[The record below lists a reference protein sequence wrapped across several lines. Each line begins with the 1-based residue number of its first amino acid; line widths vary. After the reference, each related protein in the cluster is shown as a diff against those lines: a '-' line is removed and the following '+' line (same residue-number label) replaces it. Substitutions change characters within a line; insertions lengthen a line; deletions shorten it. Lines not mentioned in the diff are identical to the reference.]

1 MKRTVLALLLAVF
14 MAATLMTVGAAAE
27 GNEAAIDGTEYATL
41 TEALSEAKS
50 GDTVRLLKNIDNS
63 IDADGYTSGI
73 NYSLKAGVTLD
84 GADHTIS
91 GHIGV
96 RINAAGGTVKN
107 VKFVNIHNNVV
118 VDADT
123 CEYYGWESKTGNQSA
138 IYASGLTGKAV
149 ITGCTF
155 DNIDWDAIQITP
167 KTTTAE
173 IVITGNVFTHTNT
186 TGTQLRY
193 VHIEHNTATSF
204 GSKIA
209 QLTVTDNQFY
219 NTQNTNDIINSIGI
233 WYVKD
238 TTTTLQLSGN
248 YVEDIAT
255 VAVGYGMKTIEL
267 YPMRS
272 KPNVDIDDIAPV
284 AYDEDENVYFELQ
297 NAIDQTEQYVYLMA
311 DAADQT
317 ATIPAGKTIKF
328 YPYGCD
334 IGTLTNNGELTVY
347 GSDLAGSSKIIN
359 NGALSLSGNS
369 ATVYEVENNGAL
381 YITSGVTY
389 DLSKITNNAGGTV
402 SITGG
407 TFSTK
412 PAADWIATWYKVTE
426 QSDRTFKVSK
436 MNLNEA
442 VEEGA
447 VAASGTSDSTLTYYY
462 HSITEGMNNTEKLN
476 TVLHAN
482 CAEDVVVSTLVDG
495 LSKIRVLNV
504 NGFTFIGSITVNDNC
519 GSVRLYGKGVDKE
532 FILTDVRGELLYV
545 GGKKTTAN
553 AVIQDAELDMLEVD
567 ARGVC
572 VIEGGNYGKLA
583 VQNYYPSSSAVEP
596 EYTAN
601 LLIEGGS
608 FGSNEVTLYNDG
620 HTPAIE
626 TLPIKDF
633 LAPGLVYELNNN
645 GVYSYYKSVEAAL
658 AEAEPGAVISY
669 IGDDAPTTYYKV
681 TIVYGNGM
689 SEEVKDIAKDSVLV
703 LPAAPS
709 KNGYIFMGWKCSDG
723 HTHEA
728 GETVVVNSNLTF
740 TAVWSVLP
748 DIEPG
753 EPSGPDEPVEP
764 SGLPF
769 VDVSANAWYY
779 ESVKAAYEAGL
790 MNGVTDTEF
799 APNAPLTR
807 AMIWTI
813 LARASGIETDGGAT
827 WYAKAQEWAVTNG
840 VSDGEDPMGNVTREQ
855 LVTMLWRLNGS
866 EVMTG
871 YIGNYIDT
879 GDISEWANN
888 AMLWAVQN
896 GIIEGDENMA
906 LAPKA
911 DTTRAQA
918 ATFFVRYLTVA

>member
-63 IDADGYTSGI
+63 IDAEGYKGGI
-73 NYSLKAGVTLD
+73 NYSLNEGVTLD
-84 GADHTIS
+84 GAGHTIS

-118 VDADT
+118 VDPDT

-138 IYASGLTGKAV
+138 IYASDLTGKVV
-149 ITGCTF
+149 IKDCTF

-167 KTTTAE
+167 TETAE
-173 IVITGNVFTHTNT
+173 IEITGNVFKHTNT
-186 TGTQLRY
+186 TDTQLRY
-193 VHIEHNTATSF
+193 VHIQYTAGYF
-204 GSKIA
+204 GVPISE
-209 QLTVTDNQFY
+209 LTITDNQFY
-219 NTQNTNDIINSIGI
+219 TTENTDDFFCSIGI
-233 WYVKD
+233 WKVNKN
-238 TTTTLQLSGN
+238 TPNLQLSGN
-248 YVEDIAT
+248 YVEDYSTTEVSVIGLGYLFPARSTPDAAT
-255 VAVGYGMKTIEL
+255 
-267 YPMRS
+267 
-272 KPNVDIDDIAPV
+272 DDYQPV
-284 AYDEDENVYFELQ
+284 AYNGSEIYMTLQ
-297 NAIDQTEQYVYLMA
+297 EAADKSNSYIKMMA
-311 DAADQT
+311 NAADQT
-317 ATIPAGKTIKF
+317 ATIPAGKTISF
-328 YPYGCD
+328 YPYGYE
-334 IGTLTNNGELTVY
+334 IGTLTNYGELTVY
-347 GSDLAGSSKIIN
+347 DDAIPATSKLINYGTLDLY
-359 NGALSLSGNS
+359 GNS
-369 ATVYEVENNGAL
+369 STAYEVENNGTL
-381 YITSGVTY
+381 LITGGVTY

-407 TFSTK
+407 TFETK
-412 PAADWIATWYKVTE
+412 PAADWIAPWYKVTE
-426 QSDRTFKVSK
+426 SGDPVVYKVSK
-436 MNLNEA
+436 MTIA
-442 VEEGA
+442 EG
-447 VAASGTSDSTLTYYY
+447 VAAGMVATSARSSGDYYTSVAEGLNSTTKAQTHLQVDSAEDAVIYTPYEGGRSLYSNKHSFTGSIVIEDNCDFLNLLGSDFNLKYVEGDRLRIGFYSTPADVAIQDADLDQLEISASGVCTVEGGYYD
-462 HSITEGMNNTEKLN
+462 
-476 TVLHAN
+476 
-482 CAEDVVVSTLVDG
+482 DVVVHE
-495 LSKIRVLNV
+495 
-504 NGFTFIGSITVNDNC
+504 
-519 GSVRLYGKGVDKE
+519 Y
-532 FILTDVRGELLYV
+532 Y
-545 GGKKTTAN
+545 AN
-553 AVIQDAELDMLEVD
+553 ASATAPKYRAKLVI
-567 ARGVC
+567 
-572 VIEGGNYGKLA
+572 N
-583 VQNYYPSSSAVEP
+583 
-596 EYTAN
+596 
-601 LLIEGGS
+601 GGS
-608 FGSNEVTLYNDG
+608 FGSNVVTLKNAN
-620 HTPAIE
+620 HTPATD

-633 LAPGLVYELNNN
+633 LAPGLVYELNNG
-645 GVYSYYKSVEAAL
+645 GVYSYYKTVDEAL

-669 IGDDAPTTYYKV
+669 IGDDAPTTYYEV

-689 SEEVKDIAKDSVLV
+689 SEEVKAIAKDSALV

-728 GETVVVNSNLTF
+728 GETVVVNSDLTF

-764 SGLPF
+764 SALPF
-769 VDVSANAWYY
+769 VDVSVNAWYY

-799 APNAPLTR
+799 APNATLTR

-813 LARASGIETDGGAT
+813 LARASGVETEGGAT
-827 WYAKAQEWAVTNG
+827 WYAKAQEWVVANG

>member
-27 GNEAAIDGTEYATL
+27 DYEAAIGSTKYAKL

-50 GDTVRLLKNIDNS
+50 GQTVTLLKDINNS
-63 IDADGYTSGI
+63 ITADGYKSGI
-73 NYSLKAGVTLD
+73 EYRLNEGVTLD
-84 GADHTIS
+84 GAGHTIS

-107 VKFVNIHNNVV
+107 VKFVNIHNNVE
-118 VDADT
+118 VDPDT
-123 CEYYGWESKTGNQSA
+123 CKYYGWESKTGNQSA
-138 IYASGLTGKAV
+138 IYASDLTGEVV
-149 ITGCTF
+149 IKNCTF

-167 KTTTAE
+167 KE
-173 IVITGNVFTHTNT
+173 GSSIKITDNVFKHTNT
-186 TGTQLRY
+186 SDTQLRY
-193 VHIEHNTATSF
+193 VHIQSAYSF
-204 GSKIA
+204 SGKAVDMVI
-209 QLTVTDNQFY
+209 TDNQFFASA
-219 NTQNTNDIINSIGI
+219 NKSDNVCSIGA
-233 WYVKD
+233 WYVND
-238 TTTTLQLSGN
+238 NAEVVNLSGN
-248 YVEDIAT
+248 YFDDVSSAEVSDIGNSRLFPARSTPDVDEDN
-255 VAVGYGMKTIEL
+255 YQ
-267 YPMRS
+267 
-272 KPNVDIDDIAPV
+272 PV
-284 AYDEDENVYFELQ
+284 AYDKAEGPNYYSTLQ
-297 NAIDQTEQYVYLMA
+297 EAIDKTEKYVRLMV
-311 DAADQT
+311 DAPDQT
-317 ATIPAGKTIKF
+317 ATIPAGKEINF
-328 YPYGCD
+328 YPYGHN
-334 IGTLTNNGELTVY
+334 IGTLTNYGELTVY
-347 GSDLAGSSKIIN
+347 DAEVPKTSTIIN
-359 NGALSLSGNS
+359 YGVLDLHRDS
-369 ATVYEVENNGAL
+369 ATAYEVENNGTL
-381 YITSGVTY
+381 LITGGATY
-389 DLSKITNNAGGTV
+389 DLNKITNNAGGTV

-412 PAADWIATWYKVTE
+412 PAADWLAPWYKVTE
-426 QSDRTFKVSK
+426 QSGRTFKVSK
-436 MNLNEA
+436 MNFSEA
-442 VEEGA
+442 VEAGA
-447 VAASGTSDSTLTYYY
+447 VATSSSSSGSYYASV
-462 HSITEGMNNTEKLN
+462 TEGLN
-476 TVLHAN
+476 STTKASTYLQVDS
-482 CAEDVVVSTLVDG
+482 AEDAVIYTPYDG
-495 LSKIRVLNV
+495 GRSLYSNEHS
-504 NGFTFIGSITVNDNC
+504 FTGSIVIEDNC
-519 GSVRLYGKGVDKE
+519 DFLNLLGSDFNLKYVEGDRLRIGFDNTP
-532 FILTDVRGELLYV
+532 TDV
-545 GGKKTTAN
+545 A
-553 AVIQDAELDMLEVD
+553 IQDAELDMLEVD

-608 FGSNEVTLYNDG
+608 FGSNIVTRTNIN
-620 HTPAIE
+620 HTHATE

-658 AEAEPGAVISY
+658 AVAEPGAVISY

-728 GETVVVNSNLTF
+728 GETVVVNSDLTF
-740 TAVWSVLP
+740 TAVWSALP

-764 SGLPF
+764 SALPF
-769 VDVSANAWYY
+769 VDVSVNAWYY
-779 ESVKAAYEAGL
+779 ETVKAAYEAGL

-799 APNAPLTR
+799 APNATLTR

-813 LARASGIETDGGAT
+813 LARASGVDTEGGAT

-879 GDISEWANN
+879 GDISEWANQ

>member
-27 GNEAAIDGTEYATL
+27 GNEAAIGDTEYDTL
-41 TEALSEAKS
+41 TEALSKAQS
-50 GDTVRLLKNIDNS
+50 GDTVRLLKDIDNS
-63 IDADGYTSGI
+63 ITAVGYKGGI
-73 NYSLKAGVTLD
+73 NYSLNEGVTLD

-96 RINAAGGTVKN
+96 WINADGGTVQN
-107 VKFVNIHNNVV
+107 VKFENIHNDVV

-167 KTTTAE
+167 KE
-173 IVITGNVFTHTNT
+173 GSSIKITDNVFKHTNT
-186 TGTQLRY
+186 SDTQLRY
-193 VHIEHNTATSF
+193 VHIQSAYSF
-204 GSKIA
+204 SGKAVDMVI
-209 QLTVTDNQFY
+209 TDNQFFASG
-219 NTQNTNDIINSIGI
+219 NKSDNVCSIGA
-233 WYVKD
+233 WYVNDNAKVVN
-238 TTTTLQLSGN
+238 LSGN
-248 YVEDIAT
+248 YFDDVTSAEVSDIGNSHLFPARST
-255 VAVGYGMKTIEL
+255 PDAVT
-267 YPMRS
+267 
-272 KPNVDIDDIAPV
+272 DDYQPV
-284 AYDEDENVYFELQ
+284 AYDKAEGPNYYSTLQ
-297 NAIDQTEQYVYLMA
+297 EAIDNTEKYVRLMI
-311 DAADQT
+311 DAPDQT
-317 ATIPAGKTIKF
+317 ATIPAEKEINF
-328 YPYGCD
+328 YPYGHN
-334 IGTLTNNGELTVY
+334 IGTLTNYGELTVY
-347 GSDLAGSSKIIN
+347 DAEVPKTSTIIN
-359 NGALSLSGNS
+359 YGILDLHKNS
-369 ATVYEVENNGAL
+369 STAYEVENNGTL
-381 YITSGVTY
+381 LITGGATY
-389 DLSKITNNAGGTV
+389 DLNKITNNAGGTV

-407 TFSTK
+407 TFSTN
-412 PAADWIATWYKVTE
+412 PAADWLAPWYKVTE
-426 QSDRTFKVSK
+426 QSDETFKVSK
-436 MNLNEA
+436 MSLKEA
-442 VEEGA
+442 VEAGA
-447 VAASGTSDSTLTYYY
+447 VATSSSSSGSYYASV
-462 HSITEGMNNTEKLN
+462 TEGLN
-476 TVLHAN
+476 STTKASTYLQVDS
-482 CAEDVVVSTLVDG
+482 AEDAVIYTPYDG
-495 LSKIRVLNV
+495 GRSLYSNKHS
-504 NGFTFIGSITVNDNC
+504 FTGSIVIEDNC
-519 GSVRLYGKGVDKE
+519 DFLNLLGSDFNLKYVEGDRLRIGFDSAPA
-532 FILTDVRGELLYV
+532 DV
-545 GGKKTTAN
+545 T
-553 AVIQDAELDMLEVD
+553 IQDAELDMLEVD

-620 HTPAIE
+620 HTPATK

-689 SEEVKDIAKDSVLV
+689 SEEVKDIAKDSALV

-728 GETVVVNSNLTF
+728 GETVVVNSDLTF
-740 TAVWSVLP
+740 TAVWSALP

-764 SGLPF
+764 SALPF
-769 VDVSANAWYY
+769 VDVSVNAWYY
-779 ESVKAAYEAGL
+779 ETVKAAYDAGL

-813 LARASGIETDGGAT
+813 LARASGVETEGGAT
-827 WYAKAQEWAVTNG
+827 WYAKAQEWAVTKG

-879 GDISEWANN
+879 GDISEWANQ

>member
-27 GNEAAIDGTEYATL
+27 DYEAAIGSTEYATL
-41 TEALSEAKS
+41 TEALSKAQS
-50 GDTVRLLKNIDNS
+50 GDTVRLLKDIDNS
-63 IDADGYTSGI
+63 IDAEGYTGGI

-84 GADHTIS
+84 GAGYTIS

-96 RINAAGGTVKN
+96 FINAAGGTVKN

-167 KTTTAE
+167 TKTAE
-173 IVITGNVFTHTNT
+173 IEITDNVFKHTNT
-186 TGTQLRY
+186 TDTQLRY
-193 VHIEHNTATSF
+193 VHIQYTAGSF
-204 GSKIA
+204 GVPISELII
-209 QLTVTDNQFY
+209 TDNQFY
-219 NTQNTNDIINSIGI
+219 TTENTDDFFCSIGI
-233 WYVKD
+233 WKVNKN
-238 TTTTLQLSGN
+238 TPNLQLSGN
-248 YVEDIAT
+248 YVEDYSTTEVSVIGLGYLFPARST
-255 VAVGYGMKTIEL
+255 PDAVT
-267 YPMRS
+267 
-272 KPNVDIDDIAPV
+272 DDYQPV
-284 AYDEDENVYFELQ
+284 AYNGTEIYMTLQ
-297 NAIDQTEQYVYLMA
+297 EAAEKSDSYIKMMA

-317 ATIPAGKTIKF
+317 ATIPAGKTISF
-328 YPYGCD
+328 YPYGYE
-334 IGTLTNNGELTVY
+334 IGTLTNYGELTVY
-347 GSDLAGSSKIIN
+347 DDAIPATSKLINYGTLDLY
-359 NGALSLSGNS
+359 GNS
-369 ATVYEVENNGAL
+369 STAYEVENNGTL
-381 YITSGVTY
+381 LITGGVTY

-402 SITGG
+402 SITSG

-412 PAADWIATWYKVTE
+412 PAADWLAPWYKAAESGDPVVY
-426 QSDRTFKVSK
+426 KVSK
-436 MNLNEA
+436 MTIA
-442 VEEGA
+442 EG
-447 VAASGTSDSTLTYYY
+447 VAAGMVATSARSSGDYYTSVAEGLNSTKNASTYLQVNSAENAVIYTPYDGGRSLYSNGYIFTGIIIIEDNCDFLNLLGSDFNLKYVEGDRLRIGFYSTPADVAIQDADLDQLEISASGVCTVEGGYY
-462 HSITEGMNNTEKLN
+462 D
-476 TVLHAN
+476 
-482 CAEDVVVSTLVDG
+482 DVVVHE
-495 LSKIRVLNV
+495 
-504 NGFTFIGSITVNDNC
+504 
-519 GSVRLYGKGVDKE
+519 Y
-532 FILTDVRGELLYV
+532 Y
-545 GGKKTTAN
+545 AN
-553 AVIQDAELDMLEVD
+553 ASATAPMYSAEL
-567 ARGVC
+567 
-572 VIEGGNYGKLA
+572 VIN
-583 VQNYYPSSSAVEP
+583 
-596 EYTAN
+596 
-601 LLIEGGS
+601 GGS
-608 FGSNEVTLYNDG
+608 FGSNVVTLKNAN
-620 HTPAIE
+620 HTPATE

-633 LAPGLVYELNNN
+633 LAPGLVYELNNG
-645 GVYSYYKSVEAAL
+645 GVYSYYKTVEAAL

-689 SEEVKDIAKDSVLV
+689 SEEVKAIAKDSALV

-728 GETVVVNSNLTF
+728 GETVVVNSDLTF

-764 SGLPF
+764 SALPF

-779 ESVKAAYEAGL
+779 ETVKAAYEAGL

-799 APNAPLTR
+799 APNATLTR

-813 LARASGIETDGGAT
+813 LARASGVDTEGGAT
-827 WYAKAQEWAVTNG
+827 WYAKAQEWAVTKG

-879 GDISEWANN
+879 GDISEWANQ

>member
-1 MKRTVLALLLAVF
+1 MKRTVLALLLAVL

-27 GNEAAIDGTEYATL
+27 DYVAAIGSTKYAKL

-50 GDTVRLLKNIDNS
+50 GQTVTLLKDIDNS
-63 IDADGYTSGI
+63 ITAVGYTGGI
-73 NYSLKAGVTLD
+73 NYSLNEGVTLD
-84 GADHTIS
+84 GDGHTIS

-96 RINAAGGTVKN
+96 RINAAGGTVQN
-107 VKFVNIHNNVV
+107 VKFENIHNKEV

-138 IYASGLTGKAV
+138 IYASDLTGEVV
-149 ITGCTF
+149 IKNCTF

-167 KTTTAE
+167 KE
-173 IVITGNVFTHTNT
+173 GSSIKITDNVFKHTNT
-186 TGTQLRY
+186 SDTQLRY
-193 VHIEHNTATSF
+193 VHIQSAYSF
-204 GSKIA
+204 SGKAVDMVI
-209 QLTVTDNQFY
+209 TDNQFFASA
-219 NTQNTNDIINSIGI
+219 NKSDNVCSIGA
-233 WYVKD
+233 WYVNDNAKVVN
-238 TTTTLQLSGN
+238 LSGN
-248 YVEDIAT
+248 YFDDVTSAEVSDIGNSHLFPARST
-255 VAVGYGMKTIEL
+255 PDAVT
-267 YPMRS
+267 
-272 KPNVDIDDIAPV
+272 DDYQPV
-284 AYDEDENVYFELQ
+284 AYDKAEGPNYYSTLQ
-297 NAIDQTEQYVYLMA
+297 EAIDNTEKYVRLMI
-311 DAADQT
+311 DAPDQT
-317 ATIPAGKTIKF
+317 ATIPAEKEINF
-328 YPYGCD
+328 YPYGHN
-334 IGTLTNNGELTVY
+334 IGTLTNYGELTVY
-347 GSDLAGSSKIIN
+347 DAEVPKTSTIIN
-359 NGALSLSGNS
+359 YGILDLHKNS
-369 ATVYEVENNGAL
+369 STAYEVENNGTL
-381 YITSGVTY
+381 LITGGATY
-389 DLSKITNNAGGTV
+389 DLNKITNNAGGTV

-407 TFSTK
+407 TFSTN
-412 PAADWIATWYKVTE
+412 PAADWLAPWYKVTE
-426 QSDRTFKVSK
+426 QSDETFKVSK
-436 MNLNEA
+436 MSLKEA
-442 VEEGA
+442 VEAGA
-447 VAASGTSDSTLTYYY
+447 VATSSSSSGSYYASV
-462 HSITEGMNNTEKLN
+462 TEGLN
-476 TVLHAN
+476 STTKASTYLQVDS
-482 CAEDVVVSTLVDG
+482 AEDAVIYTPYDG
-495 LSKIRVLNV
+495 GRSLYSNKHS
-504 NGFTFIGSITVNDNC
+504 FTGSIVIEDNC
-519 GSVRLYGKGVDKE
+519 DFLNLLGSDFNLKYVEGDRLRIGFDSAPA
-532 FILTDVRGELLYV
+532 DV
-545 GGKKTTAN
+545 T
-553 AVIQDAELDMLEVD
+553 IQDAELDMLEVD

-620 HTPAIE
+620 HTPATE

-669 IGDDAPTTYYKV
+669 IGDDAPTTYYNV

-689 SEEVKDIAKDSVLV
+689 SEEVKDIAKDSALV

-728 GETVVVNSNLTF
+728 GETVVVNSDLTF
-740 TAVWSVLP
+740 TAVWSALP

-764 SGLPF
+764 SALPF
-769 VDVSANAWYY
+769 VDVSVNAWYY
-779 ESVKAAYEAGL
+779 ETVKAAYEAGL

-799 APNAPLTR
+799 APNATLTR

-813 LARASGIETDGGAT
+813 LARASGVDTEGGAT
-827 WYAKAQEWAVTNG
+827 WYAKAQEWAVTKG

-879 GDISEWANN
+879 GDISEWANQ

>member
-27 GNEAAIDGTEYATL
+27 GNEAEIGGTKYATL
-41 TEALSEAKS
+41 TEALSEAQS
-50 GDTVRLLKNIDNS
+50 GQTVTLLKDIDNS
-63 IDADGYTSGI
+63 IDAKGYTGGI

-84 GADHTIS
+84 GAGYTIS

-96 RINAAGGTVKN
+96 FINAAGGTVKN

-167 KTTTAE
+167 TKTAE
-173 IVITGNVFTHTNT
+173 IEITDNVFKHTNT
-186 TGTQLRY
+186 TDTQLRY
-193 VHIEHNTATSF
+193 VHIQYTAGSF
-204 GSKIA
+204 GVPISELII
-209 QLTVTDNQFY
+209 TDNQFY
-219 NTQNTNDIINSIGI
+219 TTENTDDFFCSIGI
-233 WYVKD
+233 WKVNKN
-238 TTTTLQLSGN
+238 TPNLQLSGN
-248 YVEDIAT
+248 YVEDYSTTEVSVIGLGYLFPARST
-255 VAVGYGMKTIEL
+255 PDAVT
-267 YPMRS
+267 
-272 KPNVDIDDIAPV
+272 DDYQPV
-284 AYDEDENVYFELQ
+284 ACNDSEIYMTLQ
-297 NAIDQTEQYVYLMA
+297 EAAEKSDSYIKMMA

-328 YPYGCD
+328 YPYGYD
-334 IGTLTNNGELTVY
+334 IGALTNYGELTAY
-347 GSDLAGSSKIIN
+347 GSGLAESSKIIN

-381 YITSGVTY
+381 YVTSGETY
-389 DLSKITNNAGGTV
+389 DLGKISGSGSVT
-402 SITGG
+402 ITGG

-412 PAADWIATWYKVTE
+412 PAADWLAPWYKVTE
-426 QSDRTFKVSK
+426 QSDGTFKASK
-436 MNLNEA
+436 MNFSEA
-442 VEEGA
+442 VEAGM
-447 VAASGTSDSTLTYYY
+447 VAASGKSGSTADFYY
-462 HSITEGMNNTEKLN
+462 SITEGMNVTEKQN
-476 TVLHAN
+476 TVLFTDSS
-482 CAEDVVVSTLVDG
+482 EKVVISTPMEKYEG
-495 LSKIRVLNV
+495 MRVLNV
-504 NGFTFIGSITVNDNC
+504 NGHNFTGSIIVNEGC
-519 GSVRLYGKGVDKE
+519 GTIRIEGSTADLQYVSAP
-532 FILTDVRGELLYV
+532 LLDI
-545 GGKKTTAN
+545 GLKNSSAADATIQN
-553 AVIQDAELDMLEVD
+553 ADLEQLEVN

-572 VIEGGNYGKLA
+572 VIEGGNYGEVI
-583 VQNYYPSSSAVEP
+583 VQDYYVKSSDSAP
-596 EYTAN
+596 KYAAALTIN
-601 LLIEGGS
+601 GGY
-608 FGSNEVTLYNDG
+608 FGSNIVTRTNIN
-620 HTPAIE
+620 HTPATE

-633 LAPGLVYELNNN
+633 LAPGLVYELNNG
-645 GVYSYYKSVEAAL
+645 GVYSYYKSVDEAL

-669 IGDDAPTTYYKV
+669 IGDDAPTTCYKV

-689 SEEVKDIAKDSVLV
+689 SEEVKDIAKDSALV

-728 GETVVVNSNLTF
+728 GETVVVNSYLTF

-764 SGLPF
+764 SALPF
-769 VDVSANAWYY
+769 VDVSVNAWYY
-779 ESVKAAYEAGL
+779 ETVKAAYDAGL
-790 MNGVTDTEF
+790 VNGVTDTEF

-813 LARASGIETDGGAT
+813 IARASGVETEGGAT
-827 WYAKAQEWAVTNG
+827 WYAKAQEWVVANG

-879 GDISEWANN
+879 GDISEWANQ

>member
-1 MKRTVLALLLAVF
+1 MKRTVLALLLAVL

-27 GNEAAIDGTEYATL
+27 GNEAAIGSTQYATL
-41 TEALSEAKS
+41 TKALSEAQS
-50 GDTVRLLKNIDNS
+50 GDTVRLLKDIDNS
-63 IDADGYTSGI
+63 IGTKGYTGGI

-84 GADHTIS
+84 GDGHTIS

-96 RINAAGGTVKN
+96 WINADGGTVQN
-107 VKFVNIHNNVV
+107 VKFENIHNDVV

-167 KTTTAE
+167 KE
-173 IVITGNVFTHTNT
+173 GSSIKITDNVFKHTNT
-186 TGTQLRY
+186 SDTQLRY
-193 VHIEHNTATSF
+193 VHIQSAYSF
-204 GSKIA
+204 SGKAVDMVI
-209 QLTVTDNQFY
+209 TDNQFFASG
-219 NTQNTNDIINSIGI
+219 NKSDNVCSIGA
-233 WYVKD
+233 WYVNDNAKVVN
-238 TTTTLQLSGN
+238 LSGN
-248 YVEDIAT
+248 YFDDVTSAEVSDIGNSHLFPARST
-255 VAVGYGMKTIEL
+255 PDAVT
-267 YPMRS
+267 
-272 KPNVDIDDIAPV
+272 DDYQPV
-284 AYDEDENVYFELQ
+284 AYDKAEGPNYYSTLQ
-297 NAIDQTEQYVYLMA
+297 EAIDNTEKYVRLMI
-311 DAADQT
+311 DAPDQT
-317 ATIPAGKTIKF
+317 ATIPAEKEINF
-328 YPYGCD
+328 YPYGHN
-334 IGTLTNNGELTVY
+334 IGKLTNYGELTVY
-347 GSDLAGSSKIIN
+347 DAEVPKTSTIIN
-359 NGALSLSGNS
+359 YGVLDLYKDS
-369 ATVYEVENNGAL
+369 ATAYEVENNGTL
-381 YITSGVTY
+381 LITGGATY
-389 DLSKITNNAGGTV
+389 DLNKITNNAGGTV

-407 TFSTK
+407 TFSTN
-412 PAADWIATWYKVTE
+412 PAADWLAPWYKVTE
-426 QSDRTFKVSK
+426 QSDETFKVSK
-436 MNLNEA
+436 MSLKEA
-442 VEEGA
+442 VEAGA
-447 VAASGTSDSTLTYYY
+447 VATSSSSSGSYYASVTEGLNSTTKASTYLQVDSAEDAVIYTPYDGGRSLYSNKHSFTGSIVIEDNCDFLNLLGSDFNLKYVEGDRLRIGFYSTPADVAIQDADLDQLEISASGVCTVEGGYYD
-462 HSITEGMNNTEKLN
+462 
-476 TVLHAN
+476 
-482 CAEDVVVSTLVDG
+482 DVVVHE
-495 LSKIRVLNV
+495 
-504 NGFTFIGSITVNDNC
+504 
-519 GSVRLYGKGVDKE
+519 Y
-532 FILTDVRGELLYV
+532 Y
-545 GGKKTTAN
+545 AN
-553 AVIQDAELDMLEVD
+553 ASATAPEYSAEL
-567 ARGVC
+567 
-572 VIEGGNYGKLA
+572 VIN
-583 VQNYYPSSSAVEP
+583 
-596 EYTAN
+596 
-601 LLIEGGS
+601 GGS
-608 FGSNEVTLYNDG
+608 FGSNVVTLKNAN
-620 HTPAIE
+620 HTPATK

-633 LAPGLVYELNNN
+633 LAPGLVYELNNG
-645 GVYSYYKSVEAAL
+645 GVYSYYKTVDEAL

-728 GETVVVNSNLTF
+728 GETVVVNSDLTF
-740 TAVWSVLP
+740 TAVWSALP

-764 SGLPF
+764 SALPF
-769 VDVSANAWYY
+769 VDVSVNAWYY
-779 ESVKAAYEAGL
+779 ETVKAAYDAGL

-813 LARASGIETDGGAT
+813 IARASGVETEGGAT
-827 WYAKAQEWAVTNG
+827 WYAKAQEWVVANG
-840 VSDGEDPMGNVTREQ
+840 VSDGEDPMGDVTREQ

-879 GDISEWANN
+879 GDISEWANQ

>member
-1 MKRTVLALLLAVF
+1 MKRTVLALLLAVL

-27 GNEAAIDGTEYATL
+27 DYEAAIGSTEYTTL
-41 TEALSEAKS
+41 TEALSKAQRGE
-50 GDTVRLLKNIDNS
+50 TVTLLKDIDNS
-63 IDADGYTSGI
+63 IDEGYTGGI
-73 NYSLKAGVTLD
+73 NYRLKEGVTLD
-84 GADHTIS
+84 GDGHTIS

-96 RINAAGGTVKN
+96 WINAAGGTVKN

-118 VDADT
+118 VDPDT

-138 IYASGLTGKAV
+138 IYASDLTGKVV
-149 ITGCTF
+149 IKDCTF

-167 KTTTAE
+167 KE
-173 IVITGNVFTHTNT
+173 GSSIEITGNVFEHTNT
-186 TGTQLRY
+186 TDTQLRY
-193 VHIEHNTATSF
+193 VHIQSAYSIF
-204 GSKIA
+204 GKAVDMVI
-209 QLTVTDNQFY
+209 TDNQFFASA
-219 NTQNTNDIINSIGI
+219 NKSDNVCSIGA
-233 WYVKD
+233 WYVND
-238 TTTTLQLSGN
+238 SAEEVNLSGN
-248 YVEDIAT
+248 YFDDVSSAEVSDIGNSHLFPARST
-255 VAVGYGMKTIEL
+255 PDAVT
-267 YPMRS
+267 
-272 KPNVDIDDIAPV
+272 DDYQPV
-284 AYDEDENVYFELQ
+284 AYDKAEGPNYYSTLQ
-297 NAIDQTEQYVYLMA
+297 EAIDKTEKYVRLMV
-311 DAADQT
+311 DAPDQT
-317 ATIPAGKTIKF
+317 ATIPAGKEINF
-328 YPYGCD
+328 YPYGHNV
-334 IGTLTNNGELTVY
+334 GTLTNYGELTVY
-347 GSDLAGSSKIIN
+347 DAEVPKTSTIIN
-359 NGALSLSGNS
+359 YGILDLHKNS
-369 ATVYEVENNGAL
+369 STAYEVENNGTL
-381 YITSGVTY
+381 LITGGATY
-389 DLSKITNNAGGTV
+389 DLNKITNNAGGTV

-412 PAADWIATWYKVTE
+412 PAADWLAPWYKVTE

-436 MNLNEA
+436 MSLKEA
-442 VEEGA
+442 VEAGA
-447 VAASGTSDSTLTYYY
+447 VATSSSSSGSYYASV
-462 HSITEGMNNTEKLN
+462 TEGLN
-476 TVLHAN
+476 STTKASTYLQVDS
-482 CAEDVVVSTLVDG
+482 AEDAVIYTPYDG
-495 LSKIRVLNV
+495 GRSLYSNKHS
-504 NGFTFIGSITVNDNC
+504 FTGSIVIEDNC
-519 GSVRLYGKGVDKE
+519 DFLNLLGSDFNLKYVEGDRLHIGFYD
-532 FILTDVRGELLYV
+532 TPADV
-545 GGKKTTAN
+545 T
-553 AVIQDAELDMLEVD
+553 IQDANLDQLEVS
-567 ARGVC
+567 ASGACTV
-572 VIEGGNYGKLA
+572 EGGYFGDI
-583 VQNYYPSSSAVEP
+583 VVHNYYTAAALKYSAELVI
-596 EYTAN
+596 N
-601 LLIEGGS
+601 GGY

-620 HTPAIE
+620 HTSATE

-728 GETVVVNSNLTF
+728 GETVVVNSDLTF
-740 TAVWSVLP
+740 TAVWSALP

-764 SGLPF
+764 SALPF
-769 VDVSANAWYY
+769 VDVSVNAWYY
-779 ESVKAAYEAGL
+779 ESVKAAYDAGF

-813 LARASGIETDGGAT
+813 LARASGVDTEGGAT

-879 GDISEWANN
+879 GDISEWANQ

>member
-27 GNEAAIDGTEYATL
+27 GHEAEIGDTKYATL

-63 IDADGYTSGI
+63 IGAEGYKGGI
-73 NYSLKAGVTLD
+73 EYRLNEGVTLD
-84 GADHTIS
+84 GAGHTIS

-118 VDADT
+118 VDPDT

-138 IYASGLTGKAV
+138 IYASDLTGKAV

-167 KTTTAE
+167 TETAG
-173 IVITGNVFTHTNT
+173 IVITDNVFKHTNT
-186 TGTQLRY
+186 TDTQLRY
-193 VHIEHNTATSF
+193 VHIQYTASF
-204 GSKIA
+204 FGVPISE
-209 QLTVTDNQFY
+209 LTITDNQFY
-219 NTQNTNDIINSIGI
+219 TTENTDDFFCSIGI
-233 WYVKD
+233 WKVNKD
-238 TTTTLQLSGN
+238 TPNLKLNGN
-248 YVEDIAT
+248 YVEDYSTTEVSVIGLGYLFPARST
-255 VAVGYGMKTIEL
+255 PDAVK
-267 YPMRS
+267 
-272 KPNVDIDDIAPV
+272 DDYQPV
-284 AYDEDENVYFELQ
+284 AYNG
-297 NAIDQTEQYVYLMA
+297 TEIYMTLKEAAEKSDSYINMMA

-328 YPYGCD
+328 YSYGYD
-334 IGTLTNNGELTVY
+334 IGTLTNNGELYIY
-347 GSDLAGSSKIIN
+347 GSDLAKSSSKIIN

-381 YITSGVTY
+381 YVTRGATY
-389 DLSKITNNAGGTV
+389 DLGKISGSGSVT
-402 SITGG
+402 ITGG
-407 TFSTK
+407 TFSTN
-412 PAADWIATWYKVTE
+412 PAADWLAPWYKVKE
-426 QSDRTFKVSK
+426 QSDGTFKASK
-436 MNLNEA
+436 MNFSEA
-442 VEEGA
+442 VEAGM
-447 VAASGTSDSTLTYYY
+447 VAASGKSGSTADLYY
-462 HSITEGMNNTEKLN
+462 SITEGMNVTEKQN
-476 TVLHAN
+476 TVLFTDSS
-482 CAEDVVVSTLVDG
+482 EKVVISTPMEKYEG
-495 LSKIRVLNV
+495 MRVLNV
-504 NGFTFIGSITVNDNC
+504 NGHNFTGSIIVNEGC
-519 GSVRLYGKGVDKE
+519 GTIRIEGSTADLQYVSAPLLDIGLKNSSAA
-532 FILTDVRGELLYV
+532 DV
-545 GGKKTTAN
+545 T
-553 AVIQDAELDMLEVD
+553 IQSADLEQLEVN

-572 VIEGGNYGKLA
+572 VIEGGNYGEVI
-583 VQNYYPSSSAVEP
+583 VQDYYAKSSDSAP
-596 EYTAN
+596 KYAAALTIN
-601 LLIEGGS
+601 GGY
-608 FGSNEVTLYNDG
+608 FGSNIVTRTNIN
-620 HTPAIE
+620 HTTATE

-633 LAPGLVYELNNN
+633 LAPGLVYELNNG
-645 GVYSYYKSVEAAL
+645 GVYSYYKTVDEAL

-669 IGDDAPTTYYKV
+669 IGDDAPTTDYNV

-689 SEEVKDIAKDSVLV
+689 SEEVKDIAKDSALV

-728 GETVVVNSNLTF
+728 GETVVVNSDLTF
-740 TAVWSVLP
+740 TAVWSALP

-764 SGLPF
+764 SALPF
-769 VDVSANAWYY
+769 VDVSVNAWYY
-779 ESVKAAYEAGL
+779 ETVKAAYDAGL

-813 LARASGIETDGGAT
+813 LARASGVDTEGGAT
-827 WYAKAQEWAVTNG
+827 WYAKAQEWVVANG

-879 GDISEWANN
+879 GDISVWANQ

>member
-27 GNEAAIDGTEYATL
+27 GNEAAIGDTKYATL
-41 TEALSEAKS
+41 TEALSKAQS
-50 GDTVRLLKNIDNS
+50 GDTVRLLKDIDNS
-63 IDADGYTSGI
+63 ITAVGYKGGI
-73 NYSLKAGVTLD
+73 NYSLNEGVTLD

-96 RINAAGGTVKN
+96 RINAAGGTVQN
-107 VKFVNIHNNVV
+107 VKFENIHNKEV

-138 IYASGLTGKAV
+138 IYASDLTGEVV
-149 ITGCTF
+149 IKNCTF

-167 KTTTAE
+167 KE
-173 IVITGNVFTHTNT
+173 GSSIKITDNVFKHTNT
-186 TGTQLRY
+186 SDTQLRY
-193 VHIEHNTATSF
+193 VHIQSAYSF
-204 GSKIA
+204 SGKAVDMVI
-209 QLTVTDNQFY
+209 TDNQFFASA
-219 NTQNTNDIINSIGI
+219 NKSDNVCSIGA
-233 WYVKD
+233 WYVNDNAKVVN
-238 TTTTLQLSGN
+238 LSGN
-248 YVEDIAT
+248 YFDDVTSAEVSDIGNSHLFPARSTPDVDEDN
-255 VAVGYGMKTIEL
+255 YQ
-267 YPMRS
+267 
-272 KPNVDIDDIAPV
+272 PV
-284 AYDEDENVYFELQ
+284 AYDKAEGPNYYSTLQ
-297 NAIDQTEQYVYLMA
+297 EAIDKTEKYVRLMV
-311 DAADQT
+311 DAPDQT
-317 ATIPAGKTIKF
+317 ATIPAGKEINF
-328 YPYGCD
+328 YPYD
-334 IGTLTNNGELTVY
+334 HNIGTLTNYGELTVY
-347 GSDLAGSSKIIN
+347 GSDLAKSSSKIIN
-359 NGALSLSGNS
+359 NGALSLNGNS

-381 YITSGVTY
+381 YVTSGATYELGKISGSGSVT
-389 DLSKITNNAGGTV
+389 
-402 SITGG
+402 ITGG
-407 TFSTK
+407 TFYTK
-412 PAADWIATWYKVTE
+412 PAADWLAPWYKVTK
-426 QSDRTFKVSK
+426 QSDGTFKVSK
-436 MNLNEA
+436 MNLSEA
-442 VEEGA
+442 VEAGM
-447 VAASGTSDSTLTYYY
+447 VAASGTNDSSLTYYY
-462 HSITEGMNNTEKLN
+462 HSITEGMNNTEKQN
-476 TVLHAN
+476 TVLFTDSS
-482 CAEDVVVSTLVDG
+482 EKVVISTPMEKYEG
-495 LSKIRVLNV
+495 MRVLNV
-504 NGFTFIGSITVNDNC
+504 NGHNFTGSIIVNEGC
-519 GSVRLYGKGVDKE
+519 GTIRIEGSTADLQYVSAPLLDIGLKNSSAA
-532 FILTDVRGELLYV
+532 DV
-545 GGKKTTAN
+545 TIQN
-553 AVIQDAELDMLEVD
+553 ADLEQLEVN

-572 VIEGGNYGKLA
+572 VIEGGNYGEVI
-583 VQNYYPSSSAVEP
+583 VQDYYAKSSDSAP
-596 EYTAN
+596 KYAAALTIN
-601 LLIEGGS
+601 GGY
-608 FGSNEVTLYNDG
+608 FGSNIVTRTNIN
-620 HTPAIE
+620 HTTATE

-633 LAPGLVYELNNN
+633 LAPGLVYELNNG
-645 GVYSYYKSVEAAL
+645 GVYSYYKTVEAAL

-669 IGDDAPTTYYKV
+669 IGDDAPTTYYEV

-689 SEEVKDIAKDSVLV
+689 SEEVKDIAKDSALV

-728 GETVVVNSNLTF
+728 GETVVVNSYLTF

-764 SGLPF
+764 SALPF
-769 VDVSANAWYY
+769 VDVSVNAWYY

-813 LARASGIETDGGAT
+813 IARASGVETEGGAT
-827 WYAKAQEWAVTNG
+827 WYAKAQEWVVANG

-879 GDISEWANN
+879 GDISEWANQ

>member
-1 MKRTVLALLLAVF
+1 MKRTVLALLLAVL

-27 GNEAAIDGTEYATL
+27 GNEAAIGDTEYATL
-41 TEALSEAKS
+41 TEALSKAHS
-50 GDTVRLLKNIDNS
+50 GQTVRLLKDIDNS
-63 IDADGYTSGI
+63 ITAVGYKGGI
-73 NYSLKAGVTLD
+73 EYRLNEGVTLD
-84 GADHTIS
+84 GAGHTIS

-107 VKFVNIHNNVV
+107 VKFEDIHNNVV
-118 VDADT
+118 VDPDT
-123 CEYYGWESKTGNQSA
+123 CKYYGWESKTGNQSA
-138 IYASGLTGKAV
+138 IYASDLTGKAV

-167 KTTTAE
+167 TETAG
-173 IVITGNVFTHTNT
+173 IVITDNVFKHTNT
-186 TGTQLRY
+186 TDTQLRY
-193 VHIEHNTATSF
+193 VHIQYTASF
-204 GSKIA
+204 FGVPISE
-209 QLTVTDNQFY
+209 LTITDNQFY
-219 NTQNTNDIINSIGI
+219 TTENTDDFFCSIGI
-233 WYVKD
+233 WKVNKD
-238 TTTTLQLSGN
+238 TPNLKLNGN
-248 YVEDIAT
+248 YVEDYSTTEVSVIGLGYLFPARST
-255 VAVGYGMKTIEL
+255 PDAVK
-267 YPMRS
+267 
-272 KPNVDIDDIAPV
+272 DDYQPV
-284 AYDEDENVYFELQ
+284 AYNG
-297 NAIDQTEQYVYLMA
+297 TEIYMTLKEAAEKSDSYINMMA

-328 YPYGCD
+328 YSYGYD
-334 IGTLTNNGELTVY
+334 IGTLTNNGELYIY
-347 GSDLAGSSKIIN
+347 GSDLAKSSSKIIN

-381 YITSGVTY
+381 YVTRGATY
-389 DLSKITNNAGGTV
+389 DLGKISGSGSVT
-402 SITGG
+402 ITGG
-407 TFSTK
+407 TFYTK
-412 PAADWIATWYKVTE
+412 PAADWLAPWYKVTK
-426 QSDRTFKVSK
+426 QSDGTFKVSK
-436 MNLNEA
+436 MNLSEA
-442 VEEGA
+442 VEAGA
-447 VAASGTSDSTLTYYY
+447 VAASGTSGSLLTYY

-476 TVLHAN
+476 TFLHAN

-495 LSKIRVLNV
+495 LSEIRVLNV

-545 GGKKTTAN
+545 GGKQTTAN

-608 FGSNEVTLYNDG
+608 FGSNIVTRTNIN
-620 HTPAIE
+620 HTTATE

-689 SEEVKDIAKDSVLV
+689 SEEVKDIAKDSALV

-728 GETVVVNSNLTF
+728 GETVVVNSDLTF

-764 SGLPF
+764 SALPF

-779 ESVKAAYEAGL
+779 ETVKAAYEAGL

-799 APNAPLTR
+799 APNATLTR

-813 LARASGIETDGGAT
+813 IARASGVETEGGAT
-827 WYAKAQEWAVTNG
+827 WYAKAQEWAVTKG

>member
-138 IYASGLTGKAV
+138 IYASGLTGKAI
-149 ITGCTF
+149 ITDCTF

-167 KTTTAE
+167 TETAE
-173 IVITGNVFTHTNT
+173 IEITGNVFKHTNT
-186 TGTQLRY
+186 TDTQLRY
-193 VHIEHNTATSF
+193 VHIQYTAGYF
-204 GSKIA
+204 GVPISE
-209 QLTVTDNQFY
+209 LTITDNQFY
-219 NTQNTNDIINSIGI
+219 TTENTDDFFCSIGI
-233 WYVKD
+233 WKVNKN
-238 TTTTLQLSGN
+238 TPNLQLSGN
-248 YVEDIAT
+248 YVEDYSTTEVSVIGLGYLFPARSTPDAAT
-255 VAVGYGMKTIEL
+255 
-267 YPMRS
+267 
-272 KPNVDIDDIAPV
+272 DDYQPV
-284 AYDEDENVYFELQ
+284 AYNGSEIYMTLQ
-297 NAIDQTEQYVYLMA
+297 EAADKSNSYIKMMA
-311 DAADQT
+311 NAADQT
-317 ATIPAGKTIKF
+317 ATIPAGKTISF
-328 YPYGCD
+328 YPYGYE
-334 IGTLTNNGELTVY
+334 IGTLTNYGELTVY
-347 GSDLAGSSKIIN
+347 DDAIPATSKLINYGTLDLY
-359 NGALSLSGNS
+359 GNS
-369 ATVYEVENNGAL
+369 STAYEVENNGTL
-381 YITSGVTY
+381 LITGGVTY

-407 TFSTK
+407 TFETK
-412 PAADWIATWYKVTE
+412 PAADWIAPWYKAAESGDPVVY
-426 QSDRTFKVSK
+426 KVSK
-436 MNLNEA
+436 MTIA
-442 VEEGA
+442 EG
-447 VAASGTSDSTLTYYY
+447 VAAGMVATSARSSGDYYTSVAEGLNSTTRASTYLQVDSAEDAVIYTPYEGGRSLYSNKHSFTGSIVIEDNCDFLNLLGSDFNLKYVEGDRLRIGFYSTPADVAIQDADLDQLEISASGVCTVEGGYYD
-462 HSITEGMNNTEKLN
+462 
-476 TVLHAN
+476 
-482 CAEDVVVSTLVDG
+482 DVVVHE
-495 LSKIRVLNV
+495 
-504 NGFTFIGSITVNDNC
+504 
-519 GSVRLYGKGVDKE
+519 Y
-532 FILTDVRGELLYV
+532 Y
-545 GGKKTTAN
+545 AN
-553 AVIQDAELDMLEVD
+553 ASATAPKYRAEL
-567 ARGVC
+567 
-572 VIEGGNYGKLA
+572 VIN
-583 VQNYYPSSSAVEP
+583 
-596 EYTAN
+596 
-601 LLIEGGS
+601 GGS
-608 FGSNEVTLYNDG
+608 FGSNVVTLKNAN
-620 HTPAIE
+620 HTPATE

-633 LAPGLVYELNNN
+633 LAPGLVYELNNG
-645 GVYSYYKSVEAAL
+645 GVYSYYKTVDEAL

-669 IGDDAPTTYYKV
+669 IGDDAPTTYYEV

-689 SEEVKDIAKDSVLV
+689 SEEVKDIAKDSALV

-728 GETVVVNSNLTF
+728 GETVVVNSDLTF
-740 TAVWSVLP
+740 TAVWSALP

-764 SGLPF
+764 SALPF
-769 VDVSANAWYY
+769 VDVSVNAWYY
-779 ESVKAAYEAGL
+779 ETVKAAYEAGL

-799 APNAPLTR
+799 APNATLTR

-813 LARASGIETDGGAT
+813 IARASGVDTEGGAT
-827 WYAKAQEWAVTNG
+827 WYAKAQEWVVANG

-879 GDISEWANN
+879 GDISEWANQ

>member
-27 GNEAAIDGTEYATL
+27 DNEAEIGGTKYATL
-41 TEALSEAKS
+41 TEALNATTY
-50 GDTVRLLKNIDNS
+50 GQTVTLLKDIDNS
-63 IDADGYTSGI
+63 ITAEGYKGGI

-84 GADHTIS
+84 GAGHTIS

-118 VDADT
+118 VDPDT

-138 IYASGLTGKAV
+138 IYASDLTGKVV
-149 ITGCTF
+149 IKDCTF

-167 KTTTAE
+167 KEGSSIE
-173 IVITGNVFTHTNT
+173 IIDNVFEHTNT
-186 TGTQLRY
+186 TDTQLRY
-193 VHIEHNTATSF
+193 VHIQSAYSVFGNTVNMV
-204 GSKIA
+204 I
-209 QLTVTDNQFY
+209 TDNKFFASG
-219 NTQNTNDIINSIGI
+219 NKSDNVCSIGA
-233 WYVKD
+233 WYVND
-238 TTTTLQLSGN
+238 NAEVVNLRGN
-248 YVEDIAT
+248 YFDDVTSAEVSDIGNSHLFPA
-255 VAVGYGMKTIEL
+255 
-267 YPMRS
+267 RS
-272 KPNVDIDDIAPV
+272 QPNVDEDNYQPV
-284 AYDEDENVYFELQ
+284 AYDKAEGPNYYSTLQ
-297 NAIDQTEQYVYLMA
+297 EAIDNTEKYVRLMI
-311 DAADQT
+311 DAPDQT
-317 ATIPAGKTIKF
+317 ATIPAGKTISF
-328 YPYGCD
+328 YSYGHD

-369 ATVYEVENNGAL
+369 ATVYEVENNGTL
-381 YITSGVTY
+381 YVTRGATY
-389 DLSKITNNAGGTV
+389 DLGKITGSGSVT
-402 SITGG
+402 ITGG
-407 TFSTK
+407 TFYTN
-412 PAADWIATWYKVTE
+412 PAADWLAPWYKVTE
-426 QSDRTFKVSK
+426 QSDGTFRVSK
-436 MNLNEA
+436 MNLSEA
-442 VEEGA
+442 VEAGA
-447 VAASGTSDSTLTYYY
+447 VAASGTSDSSLTYYY
-462 HSITEGMNNTEKLN
+462 HSITEGMNNTEKQN
-476 TVLHAN
+476 TVLFTDSSEN
-482 CAEDVVVSTLVDG
+482 VVISTPMEKYEG
-495 LSKIRVLNV
+495 MRVLNV
-504 NGFTFIGSITVNDNC
+504 NGHNFTGSIIVNEGC
-519 GSVRLYGKGVDKE
+519 GNIR
-532 FILTDVRGELLYV
+532 IV
-545 GGKKTTAN
+545 GGTADLQYVSAPLLDIGLKN
-553 AVIQDAELDMLEVD
+553 SSAADVTIQSADLEQLEVN

-572 VIEGGNYGKLA
+572 VIEGGNYGEVI
-583 VQNYYPSSSAVEP
+583 VQDYYEKSSDSAP
-596 EYTAN
+596 KYAAALTIN
-601 LLIEGGS
+601 GGY
-608 FGSNEVTLYNDG
+608 FGSNIVTRTNIN
-620 HTPAIE
+620 HTLATE

-633 LAPGLVYELNNN
+633 LAPGLVYELNNG
-645 GVYSYYKSVEAAL
+645 GVYSYYKTVDEAL

-669 IGDDAPTTYYKV
+669 IGDDAPTTYYEV

-689 SEEVKDIAKDSVLV
+689 SEEVKDIAKDSALV

-728 GETVVVNSNLTF
+728 GETVVVNSVLTF

-764 SGLPF
+764 SALPF
-769 VDVSANAWYY
+769 VDVSVNAWYY

-813 LARASGIETDGGAT
+813 LARASGVDTEGGAT
-827 WYAKAQEWAVTNG
+827 WYAKAQEWAVTKG

-879 GDISEWANN
+879 GDISEWANQ

>member
-27 GNEAAIDGTEYATL
+27 GNEAAIGDTEYDTL
-41 TEALSEAKS
+41 TEALSKAQS
-50 GDTVRLLKNIDNS
+50 GDTVRLLKDIDNS
-63 IDADGYTSGI
+63 ITAVGYKGGI
-73 NYSLKAGVTLD
+73 NYSLNEGVTLD

-107 VKFVNIHNNVV
+107 VKFKNIHNDVE

-123 CEYYGWESKTGNQSA
+123 CEHYGWESKTGNQSA

-167 KTTTAE
+167 TKTAE
-173 IVITGNVFTHTNT
+173 IEITDNVFKHTNT
-186 TGTQLRY
+186 TDTQLRY
-193 VHIEHNTATSF
+193 VHIQYTAGSF
-204 GSKIA
+204 GVPISELII
-209 QLTVTDNQFY
+209 TDNQFY
-219 NTQNTNDIINSIGI
+219 TTENTDDFFCSIGI
-233 WYVKD
+233 WNVNKN
-238 TTTTLQLSGN
+238 TPILQLNGN
-248 YVEDIAT
+248 YVEDYSTTEVSVIGL
-255 VAVGYGMKTIEL
+255 GYL
-267 YPMRS
+267 FPARS
-272 KPNVDIDDIAPV
+272 TPDAMTDDYQPV
-284 AYDEDENVYFELQ
+284 AYNG
-297 NAIDQTEQYVYLMA
+297 TEIYMTLKEAAEKSDSYIKMMA

-317 ATIPAGKTIKF
+317 ATIPAGKTISF
-328 YPYGCD
+328 YSYGHD

-347 GSDLAGSSKIIN
+347 GSDLAKSSSKIIN

-381 YITSGVTY
+381 YVTSGATY
-389 DLSKITNNAGGTV
+389 DLGKITGSGSVT
-402 SITGG
+402 ITGG

-412 PAADWIATWYKVTE
+412 PTADWLAPWYKAAESGDPVVY
-426 QSDRTFKVSK
+426 KVSK
-436 MNLNEA
+436 MTIA
-442 VEEGA
+442 EG
-447 VAASGTSDSTLTYYY
+447 VAAGMVATSARSSGDYYTSVAEGLNSTTKAQTHLQVDSAEDAVIYTPYDGGRSLYSNKHSFTGSIVIEDNCDFLNLLGSDFNLKYVEGDRLRIGFYSTPADVAIQDADLDQLEISASGVCTVEGGYYD
-462 HSITEGMNNTEKLN
+462 
-476 TVLHAN
+476 
-482 CAEDVVVSTLVDG
+482 DVVVHE
-495 LSKIRVLNV
+495 
-504 NGFTFIGSITVNDNC
+504 
-519 GSVRLYGKGVDKE
+519 Y
-532 FILTDVRGELLYV
+532 Y
-545 GGKKTTAN
+545 AN
-553 AVIQDAELDMLEVD
+553 ASATAPEYSAEL
-567 ARGVC
+567 
-572 VIEGGNYGKLA
+572 VIN
-583 VQNYYPSSSAVEP
+583 
-596 EYTAN
+596 
-601 LLIEGGS
+601 GGS
-608 FGSNEVTLYNDG
+608 FGSNVVTLKNAN
-620 HTPAIE
+620 HTPATK

-633 LAPGLVYELNNN
+633 LAPGLVYELNNG
-645 GVYSYYKSVEAAL
+645 GVYSYYKTVDEAL

-728 GETVVVNSNLTF
+728 GETVVVNSDLTF
-740 TAVWSVLP
+740 TAVWSALP

-764 SGLPF
+764 SALPF
-769 VDVSANAWYY
+769 VDVSVNAWYY

-799 APNAPLTR
+799 APNATLTR

-813 LARASGIETDGGAT
+813 IARASGVETEGGAT
-827 WYAKAQEWAVTNG
+827 WYAKAQEWVVANG

>member
-27 GNEAAIDGTEYATL
+27 GNEAAIGDTKYATL
-41 TEALSEAKS
+41 TEALSKAQS
-50 GDTVRLLKNIDNS
+50 GDTVRLLKDIDNS
-63 IDADGYTSGI
+63 ITAVGYKGGI
-73 NYSLKAGVTLD
+73 NYSLNEGVTLD

-96 RINAAGGTVKN
+96 RINAAGGTVQN
-107 VKFVNIHNNVV
+107 VKFENIHNKEV

-138 IYASGLTGKAV
+138 IYASDLTGEVV
-149 ITGCTF
+149 IKNCTF

-167 KTTTAE
+167 KE
-173 IVITGNVFTHTNT
+173 GSSIKITDNVFKHTNT
-186 TGTQLRY
+186 SDTQLRY
-193 VHIEHNTATSF
+193 VHIQSAYSF
-204 GSKIA
+204 SGKAVDMVI
-209 QLTVTDNQFY
+209 TDNQFFASA
-219 NTQNTNDIINSIGI
+219 NKSDNVCSIGA
-233 WYVKD
+233 WYVNDNAKVVN
-238 TTTTLQLSGN
+238 LSGN
-248 YVEDIAT
+248 YFDDVTSAEVSDIGNSHLFPARSTPDVDEDN
-255 VAVGYGMKTIEL
+255 YQ
-267 YPMRS
+267 
-272 KPNVDIDDIAPV
+272 PV
-284 AYDEDENVYFELQ
+284 AYDKAEGPNYYSTLQ
-297 NAIDQTEQYVYLMA
+297 EAIDKTEKYVRLMV
-311 DAADQT
+311 DAPDQT
-317 ATIPAGKTIKF
+317 ATIPAGKEINF
-328 YPYGCD
+328 YPYD
-334 IGTLTNNGELTVY
+334 HNIGTLTNYGELTVY
-347 GSDLAGSSKIIN
+347 GSDLAKSSSKIIN
-359 NGALSLSGNS
+359 NGALSLNGNS

-381 YITSGVTY
+381 YVTSGATYELGKISGSGSVT
-389 DLSKITNNAGGTV
+389 
-402 SITGG
+402 ITGG
-407 TFSTK
+407 TFYTK
-412 PAADWIATWYKVTE
+412 PAADWLAPWYKVTK
-426 QSDRTFKVSK
+426 QSDGTFKVSK
-436 MNLNEA
+436 MNLSEA
-442 VEEGA
+442 VEAGM
-447 VAASGTSDSTLTYYY
+447 VAASGTNDSSLTYYY
-462 HSITEGMNNTEKLN
+462 HSITEGMNNTEKQN
-476 TVLHAN
+476 TVLFTDSS
-482 CAEDVVVSTLVDG
+482 EKVVISTPMEKYEG
-495 LSKIRVLNV
+495 MRVLNV
-504 NGFTFIGSITVNDNC
+504 NGHNFTGSIIVNEGC
-519 GSVRLYGKGVDKE
+519 GTIRIEGSTADLQYVSAPLLDIGLKNSSAA
-532 FILTDVRGELLYV
+532 DV
-545 GGKKTTAN
+545 TIQN
-553 AVIQDAELDMLEVD
+553 ADLEQLEVN

-572 VIEGGNYGKLA
+572 VIEGGNYGEVI
-583 VQNYYPSSSAVEP
+583 VQDYYAKSSDSAP
-596 EYTAN
+596 KYAAALTIN
-601 LLIEGGS
+601 GGY
-608 FGSNEVTLYNDG
+608 FGSNIVTRTNIN
-620 HTPAIE
+620 HTTATE

-633 LAPGLVYELNNN
+633 LAPGLVYELNNG
-645 GVYSYYKSVEAAL
+645 GVYSYYKTVEAAL

-669 IGDDAPTTYYKV
+669 IGDDAPTTYYEV

-689 SEEVKDIAKDSVLV
+689 SEEVKDIAKDSALV

-728 GETVVVNSNLTF
+728 GETVVVNSYLTF

-764 SGLPF
+764 SALPF
-769 VDVSANAWYY
+769 VDVSVNAWYY

-813 LARASGIETDGGAT
+813 LARASGVDTEGGAT
-827 WYAKAQEWAVTNG
+827 WYAKAQEWVVANG

>member
-63 IDADGYTSGI
+63 IDAEGYKGGI

-84 GADHTIS
+84 GAGHTIS

-96 RINAAGGTVKN
+96 WINAAGGTVKN
-107 VKFVNIHNNVV
+107 VKFENIHNDVV

-138 IYASGLTGKAV
+138 IYASGLTGEAV

-167 KTTTAE
+167 TETAE
-173 IVITGNVFTHTNT
+173 IEITGNVFKHTNT
-186 TGTQLRY
+186 TDTQLRY
-193 VHIEHNTATSF
+193 VHIQYTAGYF
-204 GSKIA
+204 GVPISE
-209 QLTVTDNQFY
+209 LTITDNQFY
-219 NTQNTNDIINSIGI
+219 TTENTDDFFCSIGI
-233 WYVKD
+233 WKVNKN
-238 TTTTLQLSGN
+238 TPNLQLSGN
-248 YVEDIAT
+248 YVEDYSTTEVSVIGLGYLFPARSTPDAAT
-255 VAVGYGMKTIEL
+255 
-267 YPMRS
+267 
-272 KPNVDIDDIAPV
+272 DDYQPV
-284 AYDEDENVYFELQ
+284 AYNGSEIYMTLQ
-297 NAIDQTEQYVYLMA
+297 EAADKSNSYIKMMA
-311 DAADQT
+311 NAADQT

-328 YPYGCD
+328 YSYGYD
-334 IGTLTNNGELTVY
+334 IGTLTNYGELTVY
-347 GSDLAGSSKIIN
+347 DDAIPATSKLINYGTLDLY
-359 NGALSLSGNS
+359 GNS
-369 ATVYEVENNGAL
+369 STAYEVENNGTL
-381 YITSGVTY
+381 LITGGVTY

-407 TFSTK
+407 TFETK
-412 PAADWIATWYKVTE
+412 PAADWIAPWYKVTE
-426 QSDRTFKVSK
+426 SGDPVVYKVSK
-436 MNLNEA
+436 MTIA
-442 VEEGA
+442 EG
-447 VAASGTSDSTLTYYY
+447 VAAGMVATSARSSGDYYTSVAEGLNSTTRASTYLQVDSAEDAVIYTPYEGGRSLYSNKHSFTGSIVIEDNCDFLNLLGSDFNLKYVEGDRLRIGFYSTPADVAIQDADLDQLEISASGVCTVEGGYYD
-462 HSITEGMNNTEKLN
+462 
-476 TVLHAN
+476 
-482 CAEDVVVSTLVDG
+482 DVVVHE
-495 LSKIRVLNV
+495 
-504 NGFTFIGSITVNDNC
+504 
-519 GSVRLYGKGVDKE
+519 Y
-532 FILTDVRGELLYV
+532 Y
-545 GGKKTTAN
+545 AN
-553 AVIQDAELDMLEVD
+553 ASATAPKYRAEL
-567 ARGVC
+567 
-572 VIEGGNYGKLA
+572 VIN
-583 VQNYYPSSSAVEP
+583 
-596 EYTAN
+596 
-601 LLIEGGS
+601 GGS
-608 FGSNEVTLYNDG
+608 FGSNVVTLKNAN
-620 HTPAIE
+620 HTTATE

-633 LAPGLVYELNNN
+633 LAPGLVYELNNG
-645 GVYSYYKSVEAAL
+645 GVYSYYKTVDEAL

-669 IGDDAPTTYYKV
+669 IGGDAPTTDYNV

-689 SEEVKDIAKDSVLV
+689 SEEVKDIAKDSALV

-764 SGLPF
+764 SALPF
-769 VDVSANAWYY
+769 VDVSVNAWYY

-799 APNAPLTR
+799 APNATLTR

-813 LARASGIETDGGAT
+813 IARASGVETEGGAT
-827 WYAKAQEWAVTNG
+827 WYAKAQEWVVANG

>member
-27 GNEAAIDGTEYATL
+27 GNEAAIGDTEYDTL
-41 TEALSEAKS
+41 TEALSKAQS
-50 GDTVRLLKNIDNS
+50 GDTVRLLKDIDNS
-63 IDADGYTSGI
+63 ITAVGYKGGI
-73 NYSLKAGVTLD
+73 NYSLNEGVTLD

-96 RINAAGGTVKN
+96 RINAAGGTVQN
-107 VKFVNIHNNVV
+107 VKFENIHNDVE
-118 VDADT
+118 VDPDT
-123 CEYYGWESKTGNQSA
+123 CKYYGWESKTGNQSA

-167 KTTTAE
+167 TETAGIE
-173 IVITGNVFTHTNT
+173 ITGNVFKHTNT
-186 TGTQLRY
+186 TDTQLRY
-193 VHIEHNTATSF
+193 VHIQYTAGFF
-204 GSKIA
+204 GVPISE
-209 QLTVTDNQFY
+209 LTITDNQFY
-219 NTQNTNDIINSIGI
+219 TTENTDDFFCSIGI
-233 WYVKD
+233 WKVNKN
-238 TTTTLQLSGN
+238 TPNLKLNGN
-248 YVEDIAT
+248 YVEDYSTTEVSVIGLGYLFPARST
-255 VAVGYGMKTIEL
+255 PDAVK
-267 YPMRS
+267 
-272 KPNVDIDDIAPV
+272 DDYQPV
-284 AYDEDENVYFELQ
+284 AYNG
-297 NAIDQTEQYVYLMA
+297 TEIYMTLKEAAEKSDSYIKMMA

-317 ATIPAGKTIKF
+317 ATIPAGKTISF
-328 YPYGCD
+328 YSYGHD
-334 IGTLTNNGELTVY
+334 IGTLTNYGELTVC
-347 GSDLAGSSKIIN
+347 GSDLAKSSSKIIN

-381 YITSGVTY
+381 YVTSGATYELGKISGSGSVT
-389 DLSKITNNAGGTV
+389 
-402 SITGG
+402 ITGG

-412 PAADWIATWYKVTE
+412 PAADWLAPWYKVTE
-426 QSDRTFKVSK
+426 QSDETFRVSK

-442 VEEGA
+442 VEAGA
-447 VAASGTSDSTLTYYY
+447 VAASGTSVSNADFYY
-462 HSITEGMNNTEKLN
+462 SITEGMNVTEKQN
-476 TVLHAN
+476 TVLFTDSS
-482 CAEDVVVSTLVDG
+482 EKVVISTPMEKYEG
-495 LSKIRVLNV
+495 MRVLNV
-504 NGFTFIGSITVNDNC
+504 NGHNFTGSIIVNEGC
-519 GSVRLYGKGVDKE
+519 GAIRIEGSTADLQYVSAPLLDIGLKNSSAA
-532 FILTDVRGELLYV
+532 DV
-545 GGKKTTAN
+545 TIQN
-553 AVIQDAELDMLEVD
+553 ADLEQLEVN

-572 VIEGGNYGKLA
+572 VIEGGNYGEVI
-583 VQNYYPSSSAVEP
+583 VQNHYAKSSDSTP
-596 EYTAN
+596 KYTATLTIN
-601 LLIEGGS
+601 GGY
-608 FGSNEVTLYNDG
+608 FGSNIVTRTNLN
-620 HTPAIE
+620 HTPATE

-633 LAPGLVYELNNN
+633 LAPELVYELNNN

-669 IGDDAPTTYYKV
+669 IGGDAPTTYYKV

-799 APNAPLTR
+799 APNKPLTR

-879 GDISEWANN
+879 GDISEWANQ

>member
-1 MKRTVLALLLAVF
+1 MKRTVLALLLAVL

-27 GNEAAIDGTEYATL
+27 DYEAEIDGTKYATL
-41 TEALSEAKS
+41 TKALSNAHS
-50 GDTVRLLKNIDNS
+50 GQTVRLLKDIDNS
-63 IDADGYTSGI
+63 IYAGGYTDGI

-84 GADHTIS
+84 GAGHTIS

-96 RINAAGGTVKN
+96 FINAAGGTVKN
-107 VKFVNIHNNVV
+107 VKFKNIHNKVE

-123 CEYYGWESKTGNQSA
+123 CDKYGWDSKTGNQSA

-193 VHIEHNTATSF
+193 VHIEHKTAVSS

-233 WYVKD
+233 WFVKD
-238 TTTTLQLSGN
+238 TTTKLQLSGN

-255 VAVGYGMKTIEL
+255 VAVGYGMKTIKL

-272 KPNVDIDDIAPV
+272 QPNVDIDDIAPI

-311 DAADQT
+311 DAAGQT
-317 ATIPAGKTIKF
+317 ATIPAGKTIIF
-328 YPYGCD
+328 YPYGYE
-334 IGTLTNNGELTVY
+334 IGTLTNYGELTVY
-347 GSDLAGSSKIIN
+347 GSDLAKSSKIIN

-369 ATVYEVENNGAL
+369 ATVYGVENNGTL
-381 YITSGVTY
+381 YVTSGATY
-389 DLSKITNNAGGTV
+389 DLGKITGSGSVT
-402 SITGG
+402 ITGG
-407 TFSTK
+407 TFYTN
-412 PAADWIATWYKVTE
+412 PAADWLAPWYKVTE
-426 QSDRTFKVSK
+426 QSDETFRVSK

-442 VEEGA
+442 VEAGA
-447 VAASGTSDSTLTYYY
+447 VAASGTSGSLLTYY

-495 LSKIRVLNV
+495 LSEIRVLNV
-504 NGFTFIGSITVNDNC
+504 NDFTFIGSITVNDNC

-620 HTPAIE
+620 HTPATKI
-626 TLPIKDF
+626 LPIKDF
-633 LAPGLVYELNNN
+633 LAPGLVYELNNG
-645 GVYSYYKSVEAAL
+645 GVYSYYKTVEAAL

-689 SEEVKDIAKDSVLV
+689 SEEVKDIAKDSALV

-728 GETVVVNSNLTF
+728 GETVVVNSYLTF

-764 SGLPF
+764 SALPF
-769 VDVSANAWYY
+769 VDVSVNAWYY
-779 ESVKAAYEAGL
+779 ETVKTAYEAGL

-813 LARASGIETDGGAT
+813 IARASGVETEGGAT
-827 WYAKAQEWAVTNG
+827 WYAKAQEWAVTKG

-879 GDISEWANN
+879 GDISEWANQ

>member
-27 GNEAAIDGTEYATL
+27 GNEAEIGGTEYATL
-41 TEALSEAKS
+41 TEALSKAQS
-50 GDTVRLLKNIDNS
+50 GQTVTLLKDIDNS
-63 IDADGYTSGI
+63 IGAEGYTGGI

-96 RINAAGGTVKN
+96 WIDAAGGTVKN
-107 VKFVNIHNNVV
+107 VKFENIHNNVV

-138 IYASGLTGKAV
+138 IYASGLTGKAI
-149 ITGCTF
+149 ITDCTF

-167 KTTTAE
+167 TKTAE
-173 IVITGNVFTHTNT
+173 IEITDNVFKHTNT
-186 TGTQLRY
+186 TDTQLRY
-193 VHIEHNTATSF
+193 VHIQYTAGSF
-204 GSKIA
+204 GVPISELII
-209 QLTVTDNQFY
+209 TDNQFY
-219 NTQNTNDIINSIGI
+219 TTENTDDFFCSIGI
-233 WYVKD
+233 WNVNKN
-238 TTTTLQLSGN
+238 TPILQLNGN
-248 YVEDIAT
+248 YVEDYSTTEVSVIGLGYLFPARST
-255 VAVGYGMKTIEL
+255 PDAVT
-267 YPMRS
+267 
-272 KPNVDIDDIAPV
+272 DDYQPV
-284 AYDEDENVYFELQ
+284 AYNGTEIYMTLQ
-297 NAIDQTEQYVYLMA
+297 EAAEKSDSYIKMMA

-317 ATIPAGKTIKF
+317 ATIPAGKEINF
-328 YPYGCD
+328 YPYGHN
-334 IGTLTNNGELTVY
+334 IGTLTNYGELTVY
-347 GSDLAGSSKIIN
+347 GSDLAKSSSKIIN

-381 YITSGVTY
+381 YVTSGATY
-389 DLSKITNNAGGTV
+389 DLGKITGSGSVT
-402 SITGG
+402 ITGG

-412 PAADWIATWYKVTE
+412 PAADWLAPWYKVTE
-426 QSDRTFKVSK
+426 SGDPVVYKVSK
-436 MNLNEA
+436 MTIA
-442 VEEGA
+442 EG
-447 VAASGTSDSTLTYYY
+447 VAAGMVATSSSSSGNYYA
-462 HSITEGMNNTEKLN
+462 SVTEGLN
-476 TVLHAN
+476 STAKASTYLQVDSAEDAVIYTPYDGGRSLYSNKHSFTGSIVIEDNCDFLNLLGSDFNLKYVEGDRLRIGFYDTPADVAIQDADLDQLEISASGVCTV
-482 CAEDVVVSTLVDG
+482 EGGYYDDVVVH
-495 LSKIRVLNV
+495 K
-504 NGFTFIGSITVNDNC
+504 
-519 GSVRLYGKGVDKE
+519 Y
-532 FILTDVRGELLYV
+532 Y
-545 GGKKTTAN
+545 AN
-553 AVIQDAELDMLEVD
+553 ASATAPEYSAEL
-567 ARGVC
+567 
-572 VIEGGNYGKLA
+572 VIN
-583 VQNYYPSSSAVEP
+583 
-596 EYTAN
+596 
-601 LLIEGGS
+601 GGS
-608 FGSNEVTLYNDG
+608 FGSNVVTLKNAN
-620 HTPAIE
+620 HTPATE
-626 TLPIKDF
+626 PLPIKDF
-633 LAPGLVYELNNN
+633 LAPELVYELNNN

-669 IGDDAPTTYYKV
+669 IGDDAPTTYYEV

-689 SEEVKDIAKDSVLV
+689 SEEVKAIAKDSVLV

-740 TAVWSVLP
+740 TAVWSALP

-764 SGLPF
+764 SALPF
-769 VDVSANAWYY
+769 VDVSVNAWYY
-779 ESVKAAYEAGL
+779 ETVKAAYDAGL

-813 LARASGIETDGGAT
+813 LARASGVETEGGAT
-827 WYAKAQEWAVTNG
+827 WYAKAQEWAVTKG

>member
-14 MAATLMTVGAAAE
+14 MAATLMSVGAAAE
-27 GNEAAIDGTEYATL
+27 GNEAEIGGTKYATL
-41 TEALSEAKS
+41 TEALSKAQS
-50 GDTVRLLKNIDNS
+50 GQTVTLLKDIDNS
-63 IDADGYTSGI
+63 ITAVGYTGGI
-73 NYSLKAGVTLD
+73 NYSLNEGVTLD

-167 KTTTAE
+167 TKTAE
-173 IVITGNVFTHTNT
+173 IEITDNVFKHTNT
-186 TGTQLRY
+186 TDTQLRY
-193 VHIEHNTATSF
+193 VHIQYTAGSF
-204 GSKIA
+204 GVPISELII
-209 QLTVTDNQFY
+209 TDNQFY
-219 NTQNTNDIINSIGI
+219 TTENTDDFFCSIGI
-233 WYVKD
+233 WKVNKN
-238 TTTTLQLSGN
+238 TPNLQLSGN
-248 YVEDIAT
+248 YVEDYSTTEVSVIGLGYLFPARST
-255 VAVGYGMKTIEL
+255 PDAVT
-267 YPMRS
+267 
-272 KPNVDIDDIAPV
+272 DDYQPV
-284 AYDEDENVYFELQ
+284 AYNDSEIYMTLQ
-297 NAIDQTEQYVYLMA
+297 EAAEKSDSYIKMMA

-328 YPYGCD
+328 YSYGYD
-334 IGTLTNNGELTVY
+334 IGTLTNNGELYIY
-347 GSDLAGSSKIIN
+347 GSDLAESSKIIN

-369 ATVYEVENNGAL
+369 ATVYGVENNGTL
-381 YITSGVTY
+381 YITSGETY
-389 DLSKITNNAGGTV
+389 DLGKISGSGSVT
-402 SITGG
+402 ITGG
-407 TFSTK
+407 TFYTN
-412 PAADWIATWYKVTE
+412 PAADWLAPWYKVTE
-426 QSDRTFKVSK
+426 QSDGTFKASK
-436 MNLNEA
+436 MNFSEA
-442 VEEGA
+442 VEAGM
-447 VAASGTSDSTLTYYY
+447 VAASGKSGSTADFYY
-462 HSITEGMNNTEKLN
+462 SITEGMNVTEKQN
-476 TVLHAN
+476 TVLFTDSS
-482 CAEDVVVSTLVDG
+482 EKVVISTPMEKYEG
-495 LSKIRVLNV
+495 MRVLNV
-504 NGFTFIGSITVNDNC
+504 NGHNFTGSIIVNEGC
-519 GSVRLYGKGVDKE
+519 GTIRIEGSTADLQYVSAPLLDIGLKNSSAA
-532 FILTDVRGELLYV
+532 DV
-545 GGKKTTAN
+545 TIQN
-553 AVIQDAELDMLEVD
+553 ADLEQLEVN

-572 VIEGGNYGKLA
+572 VIEGGNYGEVI
-583 VQNYYPSSSAVEP
+583 VQDYYAKSSDSAP
-596 EYTAN
+596 KYAAALTIN
-601 LLIEGGS
+601 GGY
-608 FGSNEVTLYNDG
+608 FGSNIVTRTNIN
-620 HTPAIE
+620 HTPATE

-633 LAPGLVYELNNN
+633 LAPGLVYELNNG
-645 GVYSYYKSVEAAL
+645 GVYSYYKTVEAAL

-689 SEEVKDIAKDSVLV
+689 SEEVKAIAKDSALV

-728 GETVVVNSNLTF
+728 GETVVVNSDLTF
-740 TAVWSVLP
+740 TAVWSALP

-764 SGLPF
+764 SALPF
-769 VDVSANAWYY
+769 VDVSVNAWYY

-799 APNAPLTR
+799 APNATLTR

-813 LARASGIETDGGAT
+813 IARASGVETEGGAT
-827 WYAKAQEWAVTNG
+827 WYAKAQEWAVTKG

-879 GDISEWANN
+879 GDISEWANQ

>member
-27 GNEAAIDGTEYATL
+27 GNEAAIGDTEYDTL
-41 TEALSEAKS
+41 TEALSKAQS
-50 GDTVRLLKNIDNS
+50 GDTVRLLKDIDNS
-63 IDADGYTSGI
+63 ITAVGYKGGI
-73 NYSLKAGVTLD
+73 NYSLNEGVTLD

-96 RINAAGGTVKN
+96 RINAAGGTVQN
-107 VKFVNIHNNVV
+107 VKFENIHNDVE
-118 VDADT
+118 VDPDT
-123 CEYYGWESKTGNQSA
+123 CKYYGWESKTGNQSA

-167 KTTTAE
+167 TETAGIE
-173 IVITGNVFTHTNT
+173 ITGNVFKHTNT
-186 TGTQLRY
+186 TDTQLRY
-193 VHIEHNTATSF
+193 VHIQYTAGFF
-204 GSKIA
+204 GVPISE
-209 QLTVTDNQFY
+209 LTITDNQFY
-219 NTQNTNDIINSIGI
+219 TTENTDDFFCSIGI
-233 WYVKD
+233 WKVNKN
-238 TTTTLQLSGN
+238 TPNLKLNGN
-248 YVEDIAT
+248 YVEDYSTTEVSVIGLGYLFPARST
-255 VAVGYGMKTIEL
+255 PDAVK
-267 YPMRS
+267 
-272 KPNVDIDDIAPV
+272 DDYQPV
-284 AYDEDENVYFELQ
+284 AYNG
-297 NAIDQTEQYVYLMA
+297 TEIYMTLKEAAEKSDSYIKMMA

-317 ATIPAGKTIKF
+317 ATIPAGKTISF
-328 YPYGCD
+328 YSYGHD
-334 IGTLTNNGELTVY
+334 IGTLTNYGELTVC
-347 GSDLAGSSKIIN
+347 GSDLAKSSSKIIN

-381 YITSGVTY
+381 YVTSGATYELGKISGSGSVT
-389 DLSKITNNAGGTV
+389 
-402 SITGG
+402 ITGG

-412 PAADWIATWYKVTE
+412 PAADWLAPWYKVTE
-426 QSDRTFKVSK
+426 QSDETFRVSK

-442 VEEGA
+442 VEAGA
-447 VAASGTSDSTLTYYY
+447 VAASGTSVSNADFYY
-462 HSITEGMNNTEKLN
+462 SITEGMNVTEKQN
-476 TVLHAN
+476 TVLFTDSS
-482 CAEDVVVSTLVDG
+482 EKVVISTPMEKYEG
-495 LSKIRVLNV
+495 MRVLNV
-504 NGFTFIGSITVNDNC
+504 NGHNFTGSIIVNEGC
-519 GSVRLYGKGVDKE
+519 GAIRIEGSTADLQYVSAPLLDIGIKNSSAA
-532 FILTDVRGELLYV
+532 DV
-545 GGKKTTAN
+545 TIQN
-553 AVIQDAELDMLEVD
+553 ADLEQLEVN

-572 VIEGGNYGKLA
+572 VIEGGNYGEVI
-583 VQNYYPSSSAVEP
+583 VQNHYAKSSDSTP
-596 EYTAN
+596 KYTATLTIN
-601 LLIEGGS
+601 GGY
-608 FGSNEVTLYNDG
+608 FGSNIVTRTNLN
-620 HTPAIE
+620 HTPATE

-633 LAPGLVYELNNN
+633 LAPELVYELNNN

-669 IGDDAPTTYYKV
+669 IGGDAPTTYYKV

-799 APNAPLTR
+799 APNKPLTR

-879 GDISEWANN
+879 GDISEWANQ

>member
-1 MKRTVLALLLAVF
+1 MKRTVLVLLLAVF

-27 GNEAAIDGTEYATL
+27 GNEAEIGGTEYATL
-41 TEALSEAKS
+41 TEALNAATY
-50 GDTVRLLKNIDNS
+50 GQTVTLLKDIDNS
-63 IDADGYTSGI
+63 ITAADYKGGI

-84 GADHTIS
+84 GDDHTIS

-96 RINAAGGTVKN
+96 HINAAGGTVKN

-138 IYASGLTGKAV
+138 IYASDLTGKVV
-149 ITGCTF
+149 IKDCTF

-167 KTTTAE
+167 KEGSSIE
-173 IVITGNVFTHTNT
+173 IIDNVFEHTNT
-186 TGTQLRY
+186 TDTQLRY
-193 VHIEHNTATSF
+193 VHIQSAYSVL
-204 GSKIA
+204 GK
-209 QLTVTDNQFY
+209 TVNMVITDNKFFASG
-219 NTQNTNDIINSIGI
+219 NKSDNVCSIGA
-233 WYVKD
+233 WYVND
-238 TTTTLQLSGN
+238 NAEVVNLRGN
-248 YVEDIAT
+248 YFDDVTSAEVSDIGNSHLFPA
-255 VAVGYGMKTIEL
+255 
-267 YPMRS
+267 RS
-272 KPNVDIDDIAPV
+272 QPNVDEDNYQPV
-284 AYDEDENVYFELQ
+284 AYDKAEGPNYYSTLQ
-297 NAIDQTEQYVYLMA
+297 EAIDNTEKYVRLMI
-311 DAADQT
+311 DAPDQT
-317 ATIPAGKTIKF
+317 ATIPAGKEINF
-328 YPYGCD
+328 YPYGHN
-334 IGTLTNNGELTVY
+334 IGTLTNYGELTVY
-347 GSDLAGSSKIIN
+347 GSDLAKSSSKIIN

-381 YITSGVTY
+381 YVTSGATY
-389 DLSKITNNAGGTV
+389 DLGKISGSGSVT
-402 SITGG
+402 ITGG
-407 TFSTK
+407 TFETK
-412 PAADWIATWYKVTE
+412 PAADWLAPWYKAAESGDPVVY
-426 QSDRTFKVSK
+426 KVSK
-436 MNLNEA
+436 MTIA
-442 VEEGA
+442 EG
-447 VAASGTSDSTLTYYY
+447 VAAGMVATSARSSGDYYTSVAEGLNSTTKAQTHLQVDSAEDAVIYTPYDGGRSLYSNKHSFTGSIVIEDNCDFLNLLGSDFNLKYVEGDRLRIGFYSTPADVAIQDADLDQLEISASGVCTVEGGYYD
-462 HSITEGMNNTEKLN
+462 
-476 TVLHAN
+476 
-482 CAEDVVVSTLVDG
+482 DVVVHE
-495 LSKIRVLNV
+495 
-504 NGFTFIGSITVNDNC
+504 
-519 GSVRLYGKGVDKE
+519 Y
-532 FILTDVRGELLYV
+532 Y
-545 GGKKTTAN
+545 AN
-553 AVIQDAELDMLEVD
+553 ASATAPEYSAEL
-567 ARGVC
+567 
-572 VIEGGNYGKLA
+572 VIN
-583 VQNYYPSSSAVEP
+583 
-596 EYTAN
+596 
-601 LLIEGGS
+601 GGS
-608 FGSNEVTLYNDG
+608 FGSNVVTLKNAN
-620 HTPAIE
+620 HTPATK

-633 LAPGLVYELNNN
+633 LAPGLVYELNNG
-645 GVYSYYKSVEAAL
+645 GVYSYYKTVDEAL

-669 IGDDAPTTYYKV
+669 IGGDAPTTYYKV

-740 TAVWSVLP
+740 TAVWSALP
-748 DIEPG
+748 DVAPG
-753 EPSGPDEPVEP
+753 EPSGPDKPVEP
-764 SGLPF
+764 SALPF
-769 VDVSANAWYY
+769 VDVSVNAWYY
-779 ESVKAAYEAGL
+779 ETVKAAYEAGL

-813 LARASGIETDGGAT
+813 LARASGVETEGGAT
-827 WYAKAQEWAVTNG
+827 WYAKAQEWAVTKG

-879 GDISEWANN
+879 GDISEWANQ

>member
-27 GNEAAIDGTEYATL
+27 GNEAAIGDTKYATL
-41 TEALSEAKS
+41 TEALNAATN
-50 GDTVRLLKNIDNS
+50 GQTVTLLKDIDNS
-63 IDADGYTSGI
+63 ITADGYKSGI

-84 GADHTIS
+84 GDGHTLS

-96 RINAAGGTVKN
+96 YINAAGGTVKD
-107 VKFVNIHNNVV
+107 VKFVNIHNNVE

-149 ITGCTF
+149 ITGCAF
-155 DNIDWDAIQITP
+155 NNIDWDAIQITP
-167 KTTTAE
+167 TTSAAIE
-173 IVITGNVFTHTNT
+173 ITDNEFKHTNKT
-186 TGTQLRY
+186 DTQLRY
-193 VHIEHNTATSF
+193 VHIQYTA
-204 GSKIA
+204 GSIGVPISE
-209 QLTVTDNQFY
+209 LIITDNQFY
-219 NTQNTNDIINSIGI
+219 TTENTDDFFCSIGI
-233 WYVKD
+233 WKVNKN
-238 TTTTLQLSGN
+238 TPKIQLDGN
-248 YVEDIAT
+248 YVEDYSTTEVSVIGLGYLFPARST
-255 VAVGYGMKTIEL
+255 PDAVT
-267 YPMRS
+267 
-272 KPNVDIDDIAPV
+272 DDYQPV
-284 AYDEDENVYFELQ
+284 AYNGTEIYMTLQ
-297 NAIDQTEQYVYLMA
+297 EAAEKSDSYIKMMV
-311 DAADQT
+311 DAPEQT
-317 ATIPAGKTIKF
+317 ATIPAGKTISF
-328 YPYGCD
+328 YSYGHD

-347 GSDLAGSSKIIN
+347 GSDLAESSKIIN

-369 ATVYEVENNGAL
+369 ATVYEVENNGTL

-442 VEEGA
+442 VEAGM
-447 VAASGTSDSTLTYYY
+447 VAASGKSGSNADFYY
-462 HSITEGMNNTEKLN
+462 SITEGMNVTEKQN
-476 TVLHAN
+476 TVLFTDSSEN
-482 CAEDVVVSTLVDG
+482 VVISTPMEKYEG
-495 LSKIRVLNV
+495 IRVLNV

-519 GSVRLYGKGVDKE
+519 GSVRLYGNGVDKE

-553 AVIQDAELDMLEVD
+553 AVIQDAELDMLEVN
-567 ARGVC
+567 ARGNC

-583 VQNYYPSSSAVEP
+583 VQNYYPSSSATEP
-596 EYTAN
+596 QYTAN

-633 LAPGLVYELNNN
+633 LAPGLVYELNNG
-645 GVYSYYKSVEAAL
+645 GVYSYYKTVEAAL

-728 GETVVVNSNLTF
+728 GETVVVNSDLTF
-740 TAVWSVLP
+740 TAVWSALP

-764 SGLPF
+764 SALPF
-769 VDVSANAWYY
+769 VDVSVNAWYY
-779 ESVKAAYEAGL
+779 ETVKAAYEAGL

-813 LARASGIETDGGAT
+813 LARASGVDTEGGAT
-827 WYAKAQEWAVTNG
+827 WYAKAQEWVVANG

-879 GDISEWANN
+879 GDISEWANQ

>member
-27 GNEAAIDGTEYATL
+27 DYEAAIGSTKYAKL

-50 GDTVRLLKNIDNS
+50 GQTVTLLKDIDNS
-63 IDADGYTSGI
+63 IGAGGYTGGI

-84 GADHTIS
+84 GDGHTIS

-96 RINAAGGTVKN
+96 WINAAGGTVQN
-107 VKFVNIHNNVV
+107 VKFENIHNKEV
-118 VDADT
+118 VDPDT

-138 IYASGLTGKAV
+138 IYASDLTGEVV
-149 ITGCTF
+149 IKNCTF

-167 KTTTAE
+167 KE
-173 IVITGNVFTHTNT
+173 GSSIKITDNVFKHTNT
-186 TGTQLRY
+186 SDTQLRY
-193 VHIEHNTATSF
+193 VHIQSAYSIF
-204 GSKIA
+204 GKAVDMVI
-209 QLTVTDNQFY
+209 TDNQFFASG
-219 NTQNTNDIINSIGI
+219 NKSDNVCSIGA
-233 WYVKD
+233 WYVND
-238 TTTTLQLSGN
+238 NAEVVNLSGN
-248 YVEDIAT
+248 YFDDVTSAEVSDIGNSRLFPA
-255 VAVGYGMKTIEL
+255 
-267 YPMRS
+267 RS
-272 KPNVDIDDIAPV
+272 QPNVDEDNYQPV
-284 AYDEDENVYFELQ
+284 AYDKAEGPNYYSTLQ
-297 NAIDQTEQYVYLMA
+297 EAIDKTEKYVRLMV
-311 DAADQT
+311 DAPDQT
-317 ATIPAGKTIKF
+317 ATIPAGKEINF
-328 YPYGCD
+328 YPYGHN
-334 IGTLTNNGELTVY
+334 IGTLTNYGELTVY
-347 GSDLAGSSKIIN
+347 DAEVPKTSTIIN
-359 NGALSLSGNS
+359 YGVLDLYKDS
-369 ATVYEVENNGAL
+369 ATAYEVENNGTL
-381 YITSGVTY
+381 LITGGATY
-389 DLSKITNNAGGTV
+389 DLNKITNNAGGTV

-407 TFSTK
+407 TFSTN
-412 PAADWIATWYKVTE
+412 PAADWLAPWYKVTE
-426 QSDRTFKVSK
+426 QSDETFKVSK
-436 MNLNEA
+436 MSLKEA
-442 VEEGA
+442 VEAGA
-447 VAASGTSDSTLTYYY
+447 VATSSSSSGSYYASV
-462 HSITEGMNNTEKLN
+462 TEGLN
-476 TVLHAN
+476 STTKASTYLQVDS
-482 CAEDVVVSTLVDG
+482 AEDAVIYTPYDG
-495 LSKIRVLNV
+495 GRSLYSNKHS
-504 NGFTFIGSITVNDNC
+504 FTGSIVIEDNC
-519 GSVRLYGKGVDKE
+519 DFLNLLGSDFNLKYVEGDRLRIGFDSAPA
-532 FILTDVRGELLYV
+532 DV
-545 GGKKTTAN
+545 T
-553 AVIQDAELDMLEVD
+553 IQDAELDMLEVD

-608 FGSNEVTLYNDG
+608 FGSNIVTRTNIN
-620 HTPAIE
+620 HTTATE

-689 SEEVKDIAKDSVLV
+689 SEEVKDIAKDSALV

-728 GETVVVNSNLTF
+728 GETVVVNSDLTF

-764 SGLPF
+764 SALPF

-779 ESVKAAYEAGL
+779 ETVKAAYEAGL

-813 LARASGIETDGGAT
+813 LARASGVDTEGGAT
-827 WYAKAQEWAVTNG
+827 WYAKAQEWAVTKG

>member
-27 GNEAAIDGTEYATL
+27 DYEAVLNGTEYATL
-41 TEALSEAKS
+41 TEALSNAHS
-50 GDTVRLLKNIDNS
+50 GQTVTLLKDIDNS
-63 IDADGYTSGI
+63 ITAVGYTGGI
-73 NYSLKAGVTLD
+73 NYSLNEGVTLD

-107 VKFVNIHNNVV
+107 VKFVNIHNDVE
-118 VDADT
+118 VDPDT

-138 IYASGLTGKAV
+138 IYASDLTGEAV

-167 KTTTAE
+167 KE
-173 IVITGNVFTHTNT
+173 GSSIKITDNVFKHTNT
-186 TGTQLRY
+186 SDTQLRY
-193 VHIEHNTATSF
+193 VHIQSAYSIF
-204 GSKIA
+204 GKAVDMVI
-209 QLTVTDNQFY
+209 TDNQFFASA
-219 NTQNTNDIINSIGI
+219 NKSDNVCSIGA
-233 WYVKD
+233 WYVND
-238 TTTTLQLSGN
+238 NAEVVNLSGN
-248 YVEDIAT
+248 YFDDVTSAEVSDIGNSHLFPARSTPDVDEDN
-255 VAVGYGMKTIEL
+255 YQ
-267 YPMRS
+267 
-272 KPNVDIDDIAPV
+272 PV
-284 AYDEDENVYFELQ
+284 AYDKAEGPNYYSTLQ
-297 NAIDQTEQYVYLMA
+297 EAIDKTEKYVRLMV
-311 DAADQT
+311 DAPDQT
-317 ATIPAGKTIKF
+317 ATIPAGKEINF
-328 YPYGCD
+328 YPYGHN
-334 IGTLTNNGELTVY
+334 IGTLTNYGELTVY
-347 GSDLAGSSKIIN
+347 DAEVPKTSTIIN
-359 NGALSLSGNS
+359 YGILDLHKNS
-369 ATVYEVENNGAL
+369 STAYEVENNGTL
-381 YITSGVTY
+381 LITGGATY
-389 DLSKITNNAGGTV
+389 DLNKITNNAGGTV

-407 TFSTK
+407 TFSTN
-412 PAADWIATWYKVTE
+412 PAADWLAPWYKVTE
-426 QSDRTFKVSK
+426 QSDETFKVSK
-436 MNLNEA
+436 MSLKEA
-442 VEEGA
+442 VEAGA
-447 VAASGTSDSTLTYYY
+447 VATSSSSSGSYYASV
-462 HSITEGMNNTEKLN
+462 TEGLN
-476 TVLHAN
+476 STTKASTYLQVDS
-482 CAEDVVVSTLVDG
+482 AEDAVIYTPYDG
-495 LSKIRVLNV
+495 GRSLYSNKHS
-504 NGFTFIGSITVNDNC
+504 FTGSIVIEDNC
-519 GSVRLYGKGVDKE
+519 DFLNLLGSDFNLKYVEGDRLRIGFDSAPA
-532 FILTDVRGELLYV
+532 DV
-545 GGKKTTAN
+545 T
-553 AVIQDAELDMLEVD
+553 IQDAELDMLEVD

-608 FGSNEVTLYNDG
+608 FGSNVVTLKNAN
-620 HTPAIE
+620 HTPATK

-689 SEEVKDIAKDSVLV
+689 SEEVKDIAKDSALV

-728 GETVVVNSNLTF
+728 GETVVVNSDLTF

-769 VDVSANAWYY
+769 VDVSVNAWYY
-779 ESVKAAYEAGL
+779 ETVKAAYEAGL

-799 APNAPLTR
+799 APNATLTR

-813 LARASGIETDGGAT
+813 IARASGVETEGGAT
-827 WYAKAQEWAVTNG
+827 WYAKAQEWVVANG

-879 GDISEWANN
+879 GDISEWANQ

>member
-63 IDADGYTSGI
+63 IDAEGYKGGI

-84 GADHTIS
+84 GAGHTIS

-96 RINAAGGTVKN
+96 WINAAGGTVKN
-107 VKFVNIHNNVV
+107 VKFENIHNDVV

-138 IYASGLTGKAV
+138 IYASGLTGEAV
-149 ITGCTF
+149 ITDCTF

-167 KTTTAE
+167 TKTAE
-173 IVITGNVFTHTNT
+173 IEITGNVFKHTNT
-186 TGTQLRY
+186 TDTQLRY
-193 VHIEHNTATSF
+193 VHIQYTAGSF
-204 GSKIA
+204 GVPISELII
-209 QLTVTDNQFY
+209 TDNQFY
-219 NTQNTNDIINSIGI
+219 TTENTDDFFCSIGI
-233 WYVKD
+233 WNVNKN
-238 TTTTLQLSGN
+238 TPILQLNGN
-248 YVEDIAT
+248 YVEDYSTTEVSVIGLGYLFPARSTPDAAT
-255 VAVGYGMKTIEL
+255 
-267 YPMRS
+267 
-272 KPNVDIDDIAPV
+272 DDYQPV
-284 AYDEDENVYFELQ
+284 AYNGTEIYMTLQ
-297 NAIDQTEQYVYLMA
+297 EAAEKSDSYIKMMA

-317 ATIPAGKTIKF
+317 ATIPAGKTISF
-328 YPYGCD
+328 YSYGYD

-347 GSDLAGSSKIIN
+347 GSDLAKSSKIIN

-369 ATVYEVENNGAL
+369 ATVYGVENNGTL
-381 YITSGVTY
+381 YVTSGATY
-389 DLSKITNNAGGTV
+389 DLGKITGSGSVT
-402 SITGG
+402 ITGG

-412 PAADWIATWYKVTE
+412 PTADWLAPWYKAAESGDPVVY
-426 QSDRTFKVSK
+426 KVSK
-436 MNLNEA
+436 MTIA
-442 VEEGA
+442 EG
-447 VAASGTSDSTLTYYY
+447 VAAGMVATSARSSGDYYTSVAEGLNSTTKAQTHLQVDSAEDAVIYTPYDGGRSLYSNKHSFTGSIVIEDNCDFLNLLGSDFNLKYVEGDRLRIGFYSTPADVAIQDADLDQLEISASGVCTVEGGYYD
-462 HSITEGMNNTEKLN
+462 
-476 TVLHAN
+476 
-482 CAEDVVVSTLVDG
+482 DVVVHE
-495 LSKIRVLNV
+495 
-504 NGFTFIGSITVNDNC
+504 
-519 GSVRLYGKGVDKE
+519 Y
-532 FILTDVRGELLYV
+532 Y
-545 GGKKTTAN
+545 AN
-553 AVIQDAELDMLEVD
+553 ASATAPEYRAEL
-567 ARGVC
+567 
-572 VIEGGNYGKLA
+572 VIN
-583 VQNYYPSSSAVEP
+583 
-596 EYTAN
+596 
-601 LLIEGGS
+601 GGS
-608 FGSNEVTLYNDG
+608 FGSNVVTLKNAN
-620 HTPAIE
+620 HTPATK

-633 LAPGLVYELNNN
+633 LAPGLVYELNNG
-645 GVYSYYKSVEAAL
+645 GVYSYYKTVDEAL

-728 GETVVVNSNLTF
+728 GETVVVNSDLTF
-740 TAVWSVLP
+740 TAVWSALP

-764 SGLPF
+764 SALPF
-769 VDVSANAWYY
+769 VDVSVNAWYY

-813 LARASGIETDGGAT
+813 LARASGVDTEGGAT
-827 WYAKAQEWAVTNG
+827 WYAKAQEWVVANG

-879 GDISEWANN
+879 GDISEWANQ

>member
-27 GNEAAIDGTEYATL
+27 GNEAEIGGTEYATL
-41 TEALSEAKS
+41 TEALNAATY
-50 GDTVRLLKNIDNS
+50 GQTVTLLKDIDNS
-63 IDADGYTSGI
+63 ITAADYKGGI

-84 GADHTIS
+84 GAGHTIS

-96 RINAAGGTVKN
+96 HINAAGGTVKN

-138 IYASGLTGKAV
+138 IYASGLTGEAV

-167 KTTTAE
+167 TETAE
-173 IVITGNVFTHTNT
+173 IEITGNVFKHTNT
-186 TGTQLRY
+186 TDTQLRY
-193 VHIEHNTATSF
+193 VHIQYTAGYF
-204 GSKIA
+204 GVPISE
-209 QLTVTDNQFY
+209 LTITDNQFY
-219 NTQNTNDIINSIGI
+219 TTENTDDFFCSIGI
-233 WYVKD
+233 WKVNKN
-238 TTTTLQLSGN
+238 TPNLQLSGN
-248 YVEDIAT
+248 YVEDYSTTEVSVIGLGYLFPARSTPDAAT
-255 VAVGYGMKTIEL
+255 
-267 YPMRS
+267 
-272 KPNVDIDDIAPV
+272 DDYQPV
-284 AYDEDENVYFELQ
+284 AYNGSEIYMTLQ
-297 NAIDQTEQYVYLMA
+297 EAADKSNSYIKMMA
-311 DAADQT
+311 NAADQT
-317 ATIPAGKTIKF
+317 ATIPAGKTISF
-328 YPYGCD
+328 YPYGYE
-334 IGTLTNNGELTVY
+334 IGTLTNYGELTVY
-347 GSDLAGSSKIIN
+347 DDAIPATSKLINYGTLDLY
-359 NGALSLSGNS
+359 GNS
-369 ATVYEVENNGAL
+369 STAYEVENNGTL
-381 YITSGVTY
+381 LITGGVTY

-407 TFSTK
+407 TFETK
-412 PAADWIATWYKVTE
+412 PAADWIAPWYKVTE
-426 QSDRTFKVSK
+426 SGDPVVYKVSK
-436 MNLNEA
+436 MTIA
-442 VEEGA
+442 EG
-447 VAASGTSDSTLTYYY
+447 VAAGMVATSARSSGDYYTSVAEGLNSTTRASTYLQVDSAEDAVIYTPYEGGRSLYSNKHSFTGSIVIEDNCDFLNLLGSDFNLKYVEGDRLRIGFYSTPADVAIQDADLDQLEISASGVCTVEGGYYD
-462 HSITEGMNNTEKLN
+462 
-476 TVLHAN
+476 
-482 CAEDVVVSTLVDG
+482 DVVVHE
-495 LSKIRVLNV
+495 
-504 NGFTFIGSITVNDNC
+504 
-519 GSVRLYGKGVDKE
+519 Y
-532 FILTDVRGELLYV
+532 Y
-545 GGKKTTAN
+545 AN
-553 AVIQDAELDMLEVD
+553 ASATAPKYRAEL
-567 ARGVC
+567 
-572 VIEGGNYGKLA
+572 VIN
-583 VQNYYPSSSAVEP
+583 
-596 EYTAN
+596 
-601 LLIEGGS
+601 GGS
-608 FGSNEVTLYNDG
+608 FGSNVVTLKNAN
-620 HTPAIE
+620 HTTATE

-633 LAPGLVYELNNN
+633 LAPGLVYELNNG
-645 GVYSYYKSVEAAL
+645 GVYSYYKTVDEAL

-728 GETVVVNSNLTF
+728 GETVVVNSDLTF

-764 SGLPF
+764 SALPF
-769 VDVSANAWYY
+769 VDVSVNAWYY

-813 LARASGIETDGGAT
+813 LARASGVETDGGAT

-840 VSDGEDPMGNVTREQ
+840 VSDGEDPLGNVTREQ

-879 GDISEWANN
+879 GDISEWANQ

>member
-27 GNEAAIDGTEYATL
+27 GNEAAIGSTEYAKL
-41 TEALSEAKS
+41 TEALSKAQS

-63 IDADGYTSGI
+63 IDAEGYKGGI

-84 GADHTIS
+84 GAGHTIS

-96 RINAAGGTVKN
+96 WINAAGGTVKN
-107 VKFVNIHNNVV
+107 VKFENIHNDVV

-138 IYASGLTGKAV
+138 IYASGLTGEAV

-167 KTTTAE
+167 KEGSSIE
-173 IVITGNVFTHTNT
+173 IIGNVFKHTNT
-186 TGTQLRY
+186 TDTQLRY
-193 VHIEHNTATSF
+193 VHIQSAYSVLGKAVNMV
-204 GSKIA
+204 I
-209 QLTVTDNQFY
+209 TDNKFFASG
-219 NTQNTNDIINSIGI
+219 NKSDNVCSIGA
-233 WYVKD
+233 WYVNDDAEVVK
-238 TTTTLQLSGN
+238 LSGN
-248 YVEDIAT
+248 YFDDVTSAEVSDIGNSHLFPA
-255 VAVGYGMKTIEL
+255 
-267 YPMRS
+267 RS
-272 KPNVDIDDIAPV
+272 QPNVDEDNYQPV
-284 AYDEDENVYFELQ
+284 AYDKAEGPNYYSTLQ
-297 NAIDQTEQYVYLMA
+297 EAIDNTEKYVRLMI
-311 DAADQT
+311 DAPDQT
-317 ATIPAGKTIKF
+317 ATIPAGKEINF
-328 YPYGCD
+328 YPYGHN
-334 IGTLTNNGELTVY
+334 IGTLTNYGELTVY
-347 GSDLAGSSKIIN
+347 GSDLAKSSSKIIN

-381 YITSGVTY
+381 YVTSGATY
-389 DLSKITNNAGGTV
+389 DLGKISGSGSVT
-402 SITGG
+402 ITGG
-407 TFSTK
+407 TFETK
-412 PAADWIATWYKVTE
+412 PAADWIAPWYKVTE
-426 QSDRTFKVSK
+426 SGDPVVYKVSK
-436 MNLNEA
+436 MTIA
-442 VEEGA
+442 EG
-447 VAASGTSDSTLTYYY
+447 VAAGMVATSARSSGDYYTSVAEGLNSTTRASTYLQVDSAEDAVIYTPYEGGRSLYSNKHSFTGSIVIEDNCDFLNLLGSDFNLKYVEGDRLRIGFYSTPADVAIQDADLDQLEISASGVCTVEGGYYD
-462 HSITEGMNNTEKLN
+462 
-476 TVLHAN
+476 
-482 CAEDVVVSTLVDG
+482 DVVVHE
-495 LSKIRVLNV
+495 
-504 NGFTFIGSITVNDNC
+504 
-519 GSVRLYGKGVDKE
+519 Y
-532 FILTDVRGELLYV
+532 Y
-545 GGKKTTAN
+545 AN
-553 AVIQDAELDMLEVD
+553 ASATAPKYSAEL
-567 ARGVC
+567 
-572 VIEGGNYGKLA
+572 VIN
-583 VQNYYPSSSAVEP
+583 
-596 EYTAN
+596 
-601 LLIEGGS
+601 GGS
-608 FGSNEVTLYNDG
+608 FGSNVVTLKNAN
-620 HTPAIE
+620 HTPATE
-626 TLPIKDF
+626 NLPIKDF
-633 LAPGLVYELNNN
+633 LAPGLVYELNNG
-645 GVYSYYKSVEAAL
+645 GVYSYYKTVDEAL

-669 IGDDAPTTYYKV
+669 IGDDAPTTYYEV

-689 SEEVKDIAKDSVLV
+689 SEEVKAIAKDSALV

-728 GETVVVNSNLTF
+728 GETVVVNSDLTF

-764 SGLPF
+764 SALPF

-799 APNAPLTR
+799 APNATLTR

-813 LARASGIETDGGAT
+813 LARASGVETEGGAT
-827 WYAKAQEWAVTNG
+827 WYAKAQEWVVANG

>member
-27 GNEAAIDGTEYATL
+27 DYEAAIGSTKYAKL

-107 VKFVNIHNNVV
+107 VKFENIHNDVV

-167 KTTTAE
+167 TKTAE
-173 IVITGNVFTHTNT
+173 IEITGNVFKHTNT
-186 TGTQLRY
+186 TDTQLRY
-193 VHIEHNTATSF
+193 VHIQYTAGSF
-204 GSKIA
+204 GVPISELII
-209 QLTVTDNQFY
+209 TDNQFY
-219 NTQNTNDIINSIGI
+219 TTENTDDFFCSIGI
-233 WYVKD
+233 WNVNKN
-238 TTTTLQLSGN
+238 TPILQLNGN
-248 YVEDIAT
+248 YVEDYSTTEVSVIGLGYLFPARST
-255 VAVGYGMKTIEL
+255 PDAVK
-267 YPMRS
+267 
-272 KPNVDIDDIAPV
+272 DDYQPV
-284 AYDEDENVYFELQ
+284 AYNG
-297 NAIDQTEQYVYLMA
+297 TEIYMTLKEAAEKSDSYIKMMA

-317 ATIPAGKTIKF
+317 ATIPAGKTISF
-328 YPYGCD
+328 YPYGYE
-334 IGTLTNNGELTVY
+334 IGTLTNYGELTVY
-347 GSDLAGSSKIIN
+347 DDAIPATSKLINYGTLDLY
-359 NGALSLSGNS
+359 GNS
-369 ATVYEVENNGAL
+369 STAYEVENNGTL
-381 YITSGVTY
+381 LITGGVTY

-407 TFSTK
+407 TFETK
-412 PAADWIATWYKVTE
+412 PAADWIAPWYKVTE
-426 QSDRTFKVSK
+426 SGDPVVYKVSK
-436 MNLNEA
+436 MTIA
-442 VEEGA
+442 EG
-447 VAASGTSDSTLTYYY
+447 VAAGMVATSARSSGDYYTSVAEGLNSTTRASTYLQVDSAEDAVIYTPYEGGRSLYSNKHSFTGSIVIEDNCDFLNLLGSDFNLKYVEGDRLRIGFYSTPADVAIQDADLDQLEISASGVCTVEGGYYD
-462 HSITEGMNNTEKLN
+462 
-476 TVLHAN
+476 
-482 CAEDVVVSTLVDG
+482 DVVVHE
-495 LSKIRVLNV
+495 
-504 NGFTFIGSITVNDNC
+504 
-519 GSVRLYGKGVDKE
+519 Y
-532 FILTDVRGELLYV
+532 Y
-545 GGKKTTAN
+545 AN
-553 AVIQDAELDMLEVD
+553 ASATASEYSAEL
-567 ARGVC
+567 
-572 VIEGGNYGKLA
+572 VIN
-583 VQNYYPSSSAVEP
+583 
-596 EYTAN
+596 
-601 LLIEGGS
+601 GGS
-608 FGSNEVTLYNDG
+608 FGSNVVTLKNAN
-620 HTPAIE
+620 HTPATE

-633 LAPGLVYELNNN
+633 LAPGLVYELNNG
-645 GVYSYYKSVEAAL
+645 GVYSYYKTVDEAL

-728 GETVVVNSNLTF
+728 GETVVVNSDLTF

-764 SGLPF
+764 SALPF
-769 VDVSANAWYY
+769 VDVSVNAWYY

-813 LARASGIETDGGAT
+813 LARASGVETDGGAT

-840 VSDGEDPMGNVTREQ
+840 VSDGEDPLGNVTREQ

>member
-1 MKRTVLALLLAVF
+1 MKRTVLALLLAVL

-27 GNEAAIDGTEYATL
+27 DYEAAIGSTKYAKL

-50 GDTVRLLKNIDNS
+50 GQTVTLLKDIDNS
-63 IDADGYTSGI
+63 IGAEGYKGGI
-73 NYSLKAGVTLD
+73 NYSLNEGVTLD
-84 GADHTIS
+84 GAGHTIS
-91 GHIGV
+91 GYIGV

-107 VKFVNIHNNVV
+107 VKFVNIHNDVV
-118 VDADT
+118 VDPDT

-138 IYASGLTGKAV
+138 IYASNLTGKAV

-167 KTTTAE
+167 TETAGIE
-173 IVITGNVFTHTNT
+173 ITGNVFKHTNT
-186 TGTQLRY
+186 TDTQLRY
-193 VHIEHNTATSF
+193 VHIQYTASF
-204 GSKIA
+204 FDVPISE
-209 QLTVTDNQFY
+209 LTITDNQFY
-219 NTQNTNDIINSIGI
+219 TTENTDDFFCSIGI
-233 WYVKD
+233 WKVNKD
-238 TTTTLQLSGN
+238 TPNLKLNGN
-248 YVEDIAT
+248 YVEDYSTTEVSVIGLGYLFPARST
-255 VAVGYGMKTIEL
+255 PDAVT
-267 YPMRS
+267 
-272 KPNVDIDDIAPV
+272 DDYQPV
-284 AYDEDENVYFELQ
+284 AYNG
-297 NAIDQTEQYVYLMA
+297 TEIYMTLKEAAEKSDSYIKMMA

-328 YPYGCD
+328 YSYGYD
-334 IGTLTNNGELTVY
+334 IGALTNYGELTVY
-347 GSDLAGSSKIIN
+347 GSDLAKSSSKIIN

-381 YITSGVTY
+381 YVTSGATYELGKISGSGSVT
-389 DLSKITNNAGGTV
+389 
-402 SITGG
+402 ITGG
-407 TFSTK
+407 TFYTK
-412 PAADWIATWYKVTE
+412 PAADWLAPWYKVTK
-426 QSDRTFKVSK
+426 QSDGTFKVSK
-436 MNLNEA
+436 MNLSEA
-442 VEEGA
+442 VEAGM
-447 VAASGTSDSTLTYYY
+447 VAASGTNDSSLTYYY
-462 HSITEGMNNTEKLN
+462 HSITEGMNNTEKQN
-476 TVLHAN
+476 TVLFTDSS
-482 CAEDVVVSTLVDG
+482 EKVVISTPMEKYEG
-495 LSKIRVLNV
+495 MRVLNV
-504 NGFTFIGSITVNDNC
+504 NGHNFTGSIIVNEGC
-519 GSVRLYGKGVDKE
+519 GNIRIEGSTADLQYVSAPLLDIGLKNSSAA
-532 FILTDVRGELLYV
+532 DV
-545 GGKKTTAN
+545 TIQN
-553 AVIQDAELDMLEVD
+553 ADLEQLEVN

-572 VIEGGNYGKLA
+572 VIEGGNYGEVI
-583 VQNYYPSSSAVEP
+583 VQNHYAKSSDSTP
-596 EYTAN
+596 KYTAALTIN
-601 LLIEGGS
+601 GGY
-608 FGSNEVTLYNDG
+608 FGSNIVTRTNLN
-620 HTPAIE
+620 HTPATE

-633 LAPGLVYELNNN
+633 LAPELVYELNNN

-669 IGDDAPTTYYKV
+669 IGGDAPTTYYKV

-728 GETVVVNSNLTF
+728 GETVVVNSDLTF
-740 TAVWSVLP
+740 TAVWSALP

-764 SGLPF
+764 SALPF
-769 VDVSANAWYY
+769 VDVSVNAWYY
-779 ESVKAAYEAGL
+779 ETVKAAYDAGL

-799 APNAPLTR
+799 APNATLTR

-813 LARASGIETDGGAT
+813 LARASGVDTEGGAT
-827 WYAKAQEWAVTNG
+827 WYAKAQEWAVTKG

>member
-27 GNEAAIDGTEYATL
+27 DYVAAIGSTKYAKL

-50 GDTVRLLKNIDNS
+50 GQTVTLLKDIDNS
-63 IDADGYTSGI
+63 ITAVGYTGGI
-73 NYSLKAGVTLD
+73 NYSLNEGVTLD
-84 GADHTIS
+84 GDGHTIS

-96 RINAAGGTVKN
+96 RINAAGGTVQN
-107 VKFVNIHNNVV
+107 VKFENIHNKEV

-138 IYASGLTGKAV
+138 IYASDLTGEVV
-149 ITGCTF
+149 IKNCTF

-167 KTTTAE
+167 KE
-173 IVITGNVFTHTNT
+173 GSSIKITDNVFKHTNT
-186 TGTQLRY
+186 SDTQLRY
-193 VHIEHNTATSF
+193 VHIQSAYSF
-204 GSKIA
+204 SGKAVDMVI
-209 QLTVTDNQFY
+209 TDNQFFASA
-219 NTQNTNDIINSIGI
+219 NKSDNVCSIGA
-233 WYVKD
+233 WYVNDNAKVVN
-238 TTTTLQLSGN
+238 LSGN
-248 YVEDIAT
+248 YFDDVTSAEVSDIGNSHLFPARST
-255 VAVGYGMKTIEL
+255 PDAVT
-267 YPMRS
+267 
-272 KPNVDIDDIAPV
+272 DDYQPV
-284 AYDEDENVYFELQ
+284 AYDKAEGPNYYSTLQ
-297 NAIDQTEQYVYLMA
+297 EAIDNTEKYVRLMI
-311 DAADQT
+311 DAPDQT
-317 ATIPAGKTIKF
+317 ATIPAEKEINF
-328 YPYGCD
+328 YPYGHN
-334 IGTLTNNGELTVY
+334 IGTLTNYGELTVY
-347 GSDLAGSSKIIN
+347 DAEVPKTSTIIN
-359 NGALSLSGNS
+359 YGILDLHKNS
-369 ATVYEVENNGAL
+369 STAYEVENNGTL
-381 YITSGVTY
+381 LITGGATY
-389 DLSKITNNAGGTV
+389 DLNKITNNAGGTV

-407 TFSTK
+407 TFSTN
-412 PAADWIATWYKVTE
+412 PAADWLAPWYKVTE
-426 QSDRTFKVSK
+426 QSDETFKVSK
-436 MNLNEA
+436 MSLKEA
-442 VEEGA
+442 VEAGA
-447 VAASGTSDSTLTYYY
+447 VATSSSSSGSYYASV
-462 HSITEGMNNTEKLN
+462 TEGLN
-476 TVLHAN
+476 STTKASTYLQVDS
-482 CAEDVVVSTLVDG
+482 AEDAVIYTPYDG
-495 LSKIRVLNV
+495 GRSLYSNKHS
-504 NGFTFIGSITVNDNC
+504 FTGSIVIEDNC
-519 GSVRLYGKGVDKE
+519 DFLNLLGSDFNLKYVEGDRLRIGFDSAPA
-532 FILTDVRGELLYV
+532 DV
-545 GGKKTTAN
+545 T
-553 AVIQDAELDMLEVD
+553 IQDAELDMLEVD

-620 HTPAIE
+620 HTPATE

-633 LAPGLVYELNNN
+633 LAPGLVYELNNG
-645 GVYSYYKSVEAAL
+645 GVYSYYKTVDEAL

-689 SEEVKDIAKDSVLV
+689 SEEVKEIAKDSALV

-728 GETVVVNSNLTF
+728 GETVVVNSVLTF
-740 TAVWSVLP
+740 TAVWSALP

-764 SGLPF
+764 SALPF

-799 APNAPLTR
+799 APNATLTR

-813 LARASGIETDGGAT
+813 IARASGVETEGGAT
-827 WYAKAQEWAVTNG
+827 WYAKAQEWVVANG

>member
-14 MAATLMTVGAAAE
+14 MAATLMTVGAAAAE
-27 GNEAAIDGTEYATL
+27 GNEAAIGSTEYATL
-41 TEALSEAKS
+41 TEALNAATN
-50 GDTVRLLKNIDNS
+50 GQTVTLLKDIDNS
-63 IDADGYTSGI
+63 ITADGYKSGI

-84 GADHTIS
+84 GAGHTIS

-96 RINAAGGTVKN
+96 YINAAGGTVKN
-107 VKFVNIHNNVV
+107 VKFENIHNSVV

-138 IYASGLTGKAV
+138 IYASNLTGKAV

-167 KTTTAE
+167 KEGSSIE
-173 IVITGNVFTHTNT
+173 IIDNVFEHTNT
-186 TGTQLRY
+186 TDTQLRY
-193 VHIEHNTATSF
+193 VHIQSAYSVP
-204 GSKIA
+204 GK
-209 QLTVTDNQFY
+209 TVNMVITDNKFFASG
-219 NTQNTNDIINSIGI
+219 NKSDNVCSIGA
-233 WYVKD
+233 WYVNDNAKEVN
-238 TTTTLQLSGN
+238 LSGN
-248 YVEDIAT
+248 YFDDVTSAEVSDIGNSHLFPA
-255 VAVGYGMKTIEL
+255 
-267 YPMRS
+267 RS
-272 KPNVDIDDIAPV
+272 QPNVDEDNYQPV
-284 AYDEDENVYFELQ
+284 AYDKAEGPNYYSTLQ
-297 NAIDQTEQYVYLMA
+297 EAIDNTEKYVRLMI
-311 DAADQT
+311 DAPDQT
-317 ATIPAGKTIKF
+317 ATIPAGKEINF
-328 YPYGCD
+328 YPYGHN
-334 IGTLTNNGELTVY
+334 IGTLTNYGELTVY
-347 GSDLAGSSKIIN
+347 GSDPAGSSKIIN

-381 YITSGVTY
+381 YITSGATY
-389 DLSKITNNAGGTV
+389 DLGKITGSGSVT
-402 SITGG
+402 ITGG
-407 TFSTK
+407 TFYTE
-412 PAADWIATWYKVTE
+412 PAADWLAPWYKVTK
-426 QSDRTFKVSK
+426 QSEGTFKVSK

-442 VEEGA
+442 VEAGA
-447 VAASGTSDSTLTYYY
+447 VAASGQSGSSLTYY
-462 HSITEGMNNTEKLN
+462 HSITEGMNNTEKQN

-482 CAEDVVVSTLVDG
+482 CAEDVVVSTLLDG
-495 LSKIRVLNV
+495 FSGIRVLNV

-545 GGKKTTAN
+545 GGKQTTAN
-553 AVIQDAELDMLEVD
+553 AVIQDAELDMLEVN
-567 ARGVC
+567 ARGNC

-583 VQNYYPSSSAVEP
+583 VQNYYPSSSATEHQ
-596 EYTAN
+596 YAAN
-601 LLIEGGS
+601 LLIEGGC
-608 FGSNEVTLYNDG
+608 FGSNEVTLYNEG
-620 HTPAIE
+620 HTPATE

-669 IGDDAPTTYYKV
+669 IGDDAPTTYYEV

-689 SEEVKDIAKDSVLV
+689 SDDVKAIAKDSVFV
-703 LPAAPS
+703 LPAAPG

-728 GETVVVNSNLTF
+728 GETVVVNSVLTF

-764 SGLPF
+764 SALPF

-799 APNAPLTR
+799 APNATLTR

-813 LARASGIETDGGAT
+813 LARASGVDTEGGAT
-827 WYAKAQEWAVTNG
+827 WYAKAQEWVVANG

-879 GDISEWANN
+879 GDISEWANQ
-888 AMLWAVQN
+888 AILWAVQN

>member
-27 GNEAAIDGTEYATL
+27 GNEAAIGDTKYATL
-41 TEALSEAKS
+41 TEALNAATN
-50 GDTVRLLKNIDNS
+50 GQTVTLLKDIDNS
-63 IDADGYTSGI
+63 ITADGYKSGI

-84 GADHTIS
+84 GDGHTLS

-96 RINAAGGTVKN
+96 YINAAGGTVKD
-107 VKFVNIHNNVV
+107 VKFVNIHNDVV

-138 IYASGLTGKAV
+138 IYASGLTGEAV

-167 KTTTAE
+167 KEGSSIE
-173 IVITGNVFTHTNT
+173 IIDNVFEHTNT
-186 TGTQLRY
+186 TDTQLRY
-193 VHIEHNTATSF
+193 VHIQSAYSF
-204 GSKIA
+204 HGMAVNMVI
-209 QLTVTDNQFY
+209 TDNKFFASG
-219 NTQNTNDIINSIGI
+219 NKSDNVCSIGA
-233 WYVKD
+233 WYVNDNAKVVN
-238 TTTTLQLSGN
+238 LSGN
-248 YVEDIAT
+248 YFDDVTSAEVSDIGNSHLFPARST
-255 VAVGYGMKTIEL
+255 PDAVT
-267 YPMRS
+267 
-272 KPNVDIDDIAPV
+272 DDYQPV
-284 AYDEDENVYFELQ
+284 AYDKAEGPNYYSTLQ
-297 NAIDQTEQYVYLMA
+297 EAIDNTEKYVRLMI
-311 DAADQT
+311 DAPDQT
-317 ATIPAGKTIKF
+317 ATIPAEKEINF
-328 YPYGCD
+328 YPYGHN
-334 IGTLTNNGELTVY
+334 IGTLTNYGELTVY
-347 GSDLAGSSKIIN
+347 DAEVPKTSTIIN
-359 NGALSLSGNS
+359 YGILDLHKNS
-369 ATVYEVENNGAL
+369 STAYEVENNGTL
-381 YITSGVTY
+381 LITGGATY
-389 DLSKITNNAGGTV
+389 DLNKITNNAGGTV

-407 TFSTK
+407 TFSTN
-412 PAADWIATWYKVTE
+412 PAADWLAPWYKVTE
-426 QSDRTFKVSK
+426 QSDGTFKVSK
-436 MNLNEA
+436 MSLKEA
-442 VEEGA
+442 VEAGA
-447 VAASGTSDSTLTYYY
+447 VATSSSSSGSYYASV
-462 HSITEGMNNTEKLN
+462 TEGLN
-476 TVLHAN
+476 STTKASTYLQVDS
-482 CAEDVVVSTLVDG
+482 AEDAVIYTPYDG
-495 LSKIRVLNV
+495 GRSLYSNKHS
-504 NGFTFIGSITVNDNC
+504 FTGSIVIEDNC
-519 GSVRLYGKGVDKE
+519 DFLNLLGSDFNLKYVEGDRLRIGFDSAPA
-532 FILTDVRGELLYV
+532 DV
-545 GGKKTTAN
+545 T
-553 AVIQDAELDMLEVD
+553 IQDAELDMLEVD

-620 HTPAIE
+620 HTPATE
-626 TLPIKDF
+626 NLPIKDF

-669 IGDDAPTTYYKV
+669 IGGDAPTTYYKV

-689 SEEVKDIAKDSVLV
+689 SDDVKDIAKDSVFV

-728 GETVVVNSNLTF
+728 GETVVVNSDLTF
-740 TAVWSVLP
+740 TAVWSALP

-769 VDVSANAWYY
+769 VDVSVNAWYY

-799 APNAPLTR
+799 APNATLTR

-813 LARASGIETDGGAT
+813 IARASGVETEGGAT
-827 WYAKAQEWAVTNG
+827 WYAKAQEWAVTKG

-879 GDISEWANN
+879 GDISEWANQ